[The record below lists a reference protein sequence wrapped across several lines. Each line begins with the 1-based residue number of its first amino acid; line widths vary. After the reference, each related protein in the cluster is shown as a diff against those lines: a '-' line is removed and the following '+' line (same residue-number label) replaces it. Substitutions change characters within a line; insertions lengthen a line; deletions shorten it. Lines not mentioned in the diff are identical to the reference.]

1 MSVQDNV
8 LGAMDIIA
16 SSMVSNLKLD
26 KTVQAVIQEVVNMTT
41 GEYRVEYNGN
51 VVTAFALNIDDTYSV
66 NEKVFLKI
74 PENDMNNKKFIEGR
88 ASSSSLSDL
97 QQTELSN
104 SISKEGPSWELIYPT
119 LDLNN
124 TEQKY
129 CIQAGASQ
137 NEEYYSRVIW
147 DRDINSSENIELS
160 DEIFLTYSQ
169 NYDKIYV
176 GADFQTTFV
185 DSDLVGQGNYGLI
198 FSFTARQ
205 QSEDTENEFTED
217 QIVSYRL
224 DINSFTG
231 NPYAYTVFSPQETIL
246 DLKSN
251 YLLKLNS
258 IVFFQEN
265 FTGKDSVNV
274 PNICVRNIRMQF
286 ARVEDLSNTLYY
298 LKILTPD
305 GTNLMND
312 NDEVT
317 LMANFL
323 YKGQNILSENTCKC
337 DWYIRDPAVV
347 VGTEE
352 YEKET
357 GPGWRHLESN
367 SLFGQYIVS
376 GSDVLFVN
384 KYMCKITYNEDM
396 VMQETVDIRKYNSPY
411 NLMLEQ
417 TMDGKE
423 AVLSIVDLNQ
433 SGNTFIGDW
442 YYEYGDG
449 TFTEVL
455 DGQDVSSILINRYLT
470 YATVNFYCQVK
481 LNDQNICILEKTITS
496 SNVDSELA
504 IEYEGQDVFNYDA
517 NGDMP
522 IENAEKDQTLYPKLS
537 WRDGFAST
545 YRIQWQ
551 IGGMIFN
558 TTEQQNPPESMM
570 ENVWVDNNG
579 VLHFKIK
586 QKYNQFYTNN
596 TLTLTIITVDNKTF
610 EFDKEIVF
618 VKTGDQGTNGTKY
631 ISAVRVVDEN
641 LDKIAGFNP
650 LVSGG
655 YLRLRNF
662 IYKDGDLI
670 NNSEDYDITY
680 EWTSDGAKIENADE
694 VVVDDTQVTVNTY
707 SEDTVTKTFNIQP
720 PAGNTETVTISLN
733 NINLDSFKDK
743 LIIKCKTTVTTRV
756 LSADQKREKV
766 ILYYNFPVPI
776 ITSGNTNHKFDVNIP
791 QYIKYDSNG
800 QNAQYLDESISISI
814 DGTDYSTGLTSG
826 APSVLQIKDVKL
838 EDGTS
843 IRQLIPAGTFD
854 YNNNGNAWLD
864 FTGGGITMI
873 YPIMMYLNTYG
884 NEAINGWDGTNIAIY
899 NANEKNAGYI
909 LAPQIGAG
917 TKDSEGKF
925 TGVVMGMDTSQKTEG
940 LYGYRDGVNTFGVKA
955 DGRMYLGKTTETG
968 RIEFNG
974 NSGRIWGGGGGGKA
988 TGMTIQLTNYVDSD
1002 GDPIND
1008 GEERNQVKAIQIG
1021 DDKFYVTY
1029 DGHMSSVY
1037 GDIGGWTVNEWGI
1050 FSPDTRMDEDTG
1062 TVTTE
1067 GDIMLWSKRPGKEEE
1082 GSAIIQAIQ
1091 AEIGGWIIKPS
1102 GIYSPDTVFGSEA
1115 DNKDSTS
1122 VKVEDIYKSDNII
1135 QTPGNIMLISDDGAE
1150 NGKNKGYASIG
1161 GWIIKENMITSQV
1174 QYTVDNWNSQDIKR
1188 GAVNT
1193 RLNAKDG
1200 IISTSYFRVY
1210 APDRGA
1216 NPEVGNGQEVGHMGF
1231 ITGTTTGEDVSVN
1244 LGIQTTTE
1252 DKNASIVLEANN
1264 TITGRAGNGIF
1275 IGTASNYATFQ
1286 SLKGNVNINAP
1297 FGMFRTNAYRT
1308 QINGIEQW
1316 SSGDNFDPDKSPTI
1330 VSQINI
1336 SRDKSIQL
1344 RAGIDN
1350 PNNAAA
1356 CFIELT
1362 REGTIRFHT
1371 ESAEQQHGIYAR
1383 FA

>member
-26 KTVQAVIQEVVNMTT
+26 KTVQAVVQEVVNMTT

-51 VVTAFALNIDDTYSV
+51 VVTAFALNTDDTYSV

-104 SISKEGPSWELIYPT
+104 TISKEGPSWELIYPT

-124 TEQKY
+124 SEQKY
-129 CIQAGASQ
+129 CIQAGALPE
-137 NEEYYSRVIW
+137 EEYYSYTIW
-147 DRDINSSENIELS
+147 DREVNASENMELS

-265 FTGKDSVNV
+265 FTGKDSVDV

-317 LMANFL
+317 LVANFL

-376 GSDVLFVN
+376 GGDVLFVN
-384 KYMCKITYNEDM
+384 KYMCKITYNEGTI
-396 VMQETVDIRKYNSPY
+396 MQETVDIRKYNSPY

-423 AVLSIVDLNQ
+423 AVLSIVDLNK
-433 SGNTFIGDW
+433 SGNTFVGDW

-522 IENAEKDQTLYPKLS
+522 IENAERDQTLYPKLS

-610 EFDKEIVF
+610 EFEKEIVF

-631 ISAVRVVDEN
+631 ISAVRVVDDN

-662 IYKDGDLI
+662 IYRDGDLI
-670 NNSEDYDITY
+670 NNSKEYDIKY
-680 EWTSDGAKIENADE
+680 EWTSDGVKIENADE
-694 VVVDDTQVTVNTY
+694 VVVDNTQITVNTY

-720 PAGNTETVTISLN
+720 PTGDTETVTISLN
-733 NINLDSFKDK
+733 NINLNSFKDK
-743 LIIKCKTTVTTRV
+743 LIVKCKTTVTTKV
-756 LSADQKREKV
+756 LKADQEREKV

-776 ITSGNTNHKFDVNIP
+776 VTSGDINHEFDVNIP

-814 DGTDYSTGLTSG
+814 DGTDCSAGLTSG
-826 APSVLQIKDVKL
+826 NQSVLQIKDVTL

-843 IRQLIPAGTFD
+843 IRQLIPASTFN

-899 NANEKNAGYI
+899 DANEKNAGYI
-909 LAPQIGAG
+909 LAPQVGAG
-917 TKDSEGKF
+917 TKNAEGQF
-925 TGVVMGMDTSQKTEG
+925 TGVVMGMDTSQKMEG
-940 LYGYRDGVNTFGVKA
+940 LYGYQDGVNTFGIKT
-955 DGRMYLGKTTETG
+955 DGKMYLGRTTETG

-988 TGMTIQLTNYVDSD
+988 TGMTIQLTNYVNSS

-1008 GEERNQVKAIQIG
+1008 EEERNQVKAIQIG

-1050 FSPDTRMDEDTG
+1050 FSPDTKIDEDSG
-1062 TVTTE
+1062 KVTTE
-1067 GDIMLWSKRPGKEEE
+1067 GDIMLWSKRPGQDESN
-1082 GSAIIQAIQ
+1082 SAIIQATQ
-1091 AEIGGWIIKPS
+1091 AKIGGWIIKPS
-1102 GIYSPDTVFGSEA
+1102 GIYSPDRVFGPDA
-1115 DNKDSTS
+1115 DDNNKTELPVS
-1122 VKVEDIYKSDNII
+1122 DIYTQDDIVK
-1135 QTPGNIMLISDDGAE
+1135 TPGNIMLISDDGAQDHR
-1150 NGKNKGYASIG
+1150 GYASIG
-1161 GWIIKENMITSQV
+1161 GWIIKQDTITSQV
-1174 QYTVDNWNSQDIKR
+1174 QYTHPDSWSNSNPEL
-1188 GAVNT
+1188 GMANT
-1193 RLNAKDG
+1193 RLIADTG
-1200 IISTSYFRVY
+1200 IIHTSYFTVVSPNPQN
-1210 APDRGA
+1210 PD
-1216 NPEVGNGQEVGHMGF
+1216 GNNIGRMGF
-1231 ITGTTTGEDVSVN
+1231 ITGAAEDPEGNIVATVN
-1244 LGIQTTTE
+1244 LGIQT
-1252 DKNASIVLEANN
+1252 DKNNTNGSIIMDANN
-1264 TITGRAGNGIF
+1264 TFTVNSGNGIAMN
-1275 IGTASNYATFQ
+1275 TSNYARINTTG
-1286 SLKGNVNINAP
+1286 STTISSSGNVEI
-1297 FGMFRTNAYRT
+1297 TT
-1308 QINGIEQW
+1308 ENGVMRI
-1316 SSGDNFDPDKSPTI
+1316 SRSKGTTD
-1330 VSQINI
+1330 VSQHIALYLSTDNI
-1336 SRDKSIQL
+1336 QIKAGTTSLALYESGEVQL
-1344 RAGIDN
+1344 YNGNN
-1350 PNNAAA
+1350 PEA
-1356 CFIELT
+1356 
-1362 REGTIRFHT
+1362 
-1371 ESAEQQHGIYAR
+1371 QHGIYAR

>member
-26 KTVQAVIQEVVNMTT
+26 KTVQAVVQEVVNMTT

-51 VVTAFALNIDDTYSV
+51 VVTAFALNTDDTYSV

-129 CIQAGASQ
+129 CIQAGATQ
-137 NEEYYSRVIW
+137 DEEYYSRVIW

-265 FTGKDSVNV
+265 FTGKDSVDV

-337 DWYIRDPAVV
+337 DWYVRDPAVV

-367 SLFGQYIVS
+367 GLFGQYIVS

-384 KYMCKITYNEDM
+384 KYMCKIIYNEDM

-433 SGNTFIGDW
+433 SGNTFVGDW

-537 WRDGFAST
+537 WKDGFAST

-596 TLTLTIITVDNKTF
+596 TLTLSIITVDNKTF
-610 EFDKEIVF
+610 EFEKEIVF

-670 NNSEDYDITY
+670 NNSKDYDIVY
-680 EWTSDGAKIENADE
+680 EWTSDGAKIENANE
-694 VVVDDTQVTVNTY
+694 VVVDDTQINVKTY

-733 NINLDSFKDK
+733 NINLNSFKDK
-743 LIIKCKTTVTTRV
+743 LIVKCKTTVTTKA
-756 LSADQKREKV
+756 LNGADQKREKV

-776 ITSGNTNHKFDVNIP
+776 ITSGDINHEFDVNIP

-826 APSVLQIKDVKL
+826 NQSVLQIKDAKL

-899 NANEKNAGYI
+899 DANDKKAGYI
-909 LAPQIGAG
+909 LAPQVGAG
-917 TKDSEGKF
+917 TKNAEGQF

-940 LYGYRDGVNTFGVKA
+940 LYGYQKGVNTFGIKA
-955 DGRMYLGKTTETG
+955 DGKMYLGRTIETG
-968 RIEFNG
+968 RIDFNG
-974 NSGRIWGGGGGGKA
+974 DSGQIWGGGGGGHP
-988 TGMTIQLTNYVDSD
+988 TGMTIQLTNYVDDS
-1002 GDPIND
+1002 GDPIED
-1008 GEERNQVKAIQIG
+1008 QKTRNEVKAIHIG
-1021 DDKFYVTY
+1021 DEKFYVTY

-1037 GDIGGWTVNEWGI
+1037 GDIGGWTINEWGI
-1050 FSPDTRMDEDTG
+1050 FSPDTRMDENSG
-1062 TVTTE
+1062 KVTTE

-1102 GIYSPDTVFGSEA
+1102 GIYSPDTVFGPEA
-1115 DNKDSTS
+1115 DDKDSTS
-1122 VKVEDIYKSDNII
+1122 VKVEEIYDSDNII
-1135 QTPGNIMLISDDGAE
+1135 KIPGNIMLISDDGAQDHR
-1150 NGKNKGYASIG
+1150 GYASIG
-1161 GWIIKENMITSQV
+1161 GWIIKKDTITSQV
-1174 QYTVDNWNSQDIKR
+1174 QYTHPDNWSNSDPEL
-1188 GAVNT
+1188 GMANT
-1193 RLNAKDG
+1193 RLVADTG
-1200 IISTSYFRVY
+1200 IIHTSYFTVVSPNPQN
-1210 APDRGA
+1210 PD
-1216 NPEVGNGQEVGHMGF
+1216 GNNIGRMGF
-1231 ITGTTTGEDVSVN
+1231 ITGAAEDPEGNIVPTVN
-1244 LGIQTTTE
+1244 LGIQT
-1252 DKNASIVLEANN
+1252 DKNNTNGSIIMDANN
-1264 TITGRAGNGIF
+1264 TFTVNSDNGIAMN
-1275 IGTASNYATFQ
+1275 TSNYARITTTG
-1286 SLKGNVNINAP
+1286 STTISSTGSTTISSTGDVGISTENGVMRISRSKGS
-1297 FGMFRTNAYRT
+1297 T
-1308 QINGIEQW
+1308 
-1316 SSGDNFDPDKSPTI
+1316 D
-1330 VSQINI
+1330 VSQHIALYLSTDNI
-1336 SRDKSIQL
+1336 QIKAGTTSLALYENGEVQL
-1344 RAGIDN
+1344 NNGNN
-1350 PNNAAA
+1350 PEA
-1356 CFIELT
+1356 
-1362 REGTIRFHT
+1362 
-1371 ESAEQQHGIYAR
+1371 QHGIYAR

>member
-51 VVTAFALNIDDTYSV
+51 VVTAFALNTDDTYSV

-137 NEEYYSRVIW
+137 DEEYYSRVIW

-265 FTGKDSVNV
+265 FTGKDSVDV

-312 NDEVT
+312 NDEIT

-396 VMQETVDIRKYNSPY
+396 IMQETVDIRKYNSPY

-433 SGNTFIGDW
+433 SGNTFVGDW

-455 DGQDVSSILINRYLT
+455 DGQNVSSILINRYLT

-596 TLTLTIITVDNKTF
+596 TLTLSIITVDNKTF
-610 EFDKEIVF
+610 EFEKEIVF

-670 NNSEDYDITY
+670 NNSKDYDIVY
-680 EWTSDGAKIENADE
+680 EWTSDGAKIENANE
-694 VVVDDTQVTVNTY
+694 VVVDDTQINVKTY
-707 SEDTVTKTFNIQP
+707 SEDIVTKTFNIQP

-733 NINLDSFKDK
+733 NINLNSFKDK
-743 LIIKCKTTVTTRV
+743 LIVKCKTTVTTKA
-756 LSADQKREKV
+756 LNGADQKREKV

-776 ITSGNTNHKFDVNIP
+776 ITSGDINHKFDVNIP

-814 DGTDYSTGLTSG
+814 DGTDCSSGLTSG
-826 APSVLQIKDVKL
+826 NQSVLQIKDTKL

-843 IRQLIPAGTFD
+843 VRQLIPAGTFD

-864 FTGGGITMI
+864 FTGGGVTMI

-899 NANEKNAGYI
+899 DANDKKAGYI
-909 LAPQIGAG
+909 LAPQVGAG
-917 TKDSEGKF
+917 TKNAEGQF

-940 LYGYRDGVNTFGVKA
+940 LYGYQKGVNTFGIKA
-955 DGRMYLGKTTETG
+955 DGKMYLGRTIETG
-968 RIEFNG
+968 RIDFNG
-974 NSGRIWGGGGGGKA
+974 DSGQIWGGGGGGHP
-988 TGMTIQLTNYVDSD
+988 TGMTIQLTNYVDDS
-1002 GDPIND
+1002 GDPIED
-1008 GEERNQVKAIQIG
+1008 QKTRNEVKAIHIG
-1021 DDKFYVTY
+1021 DEKFYVTY

-1037 GDIGGWTVNEWGI
+1037 GDIGGWTINEWGI
-1050 FSPDTRMDEDTG
+1050 FSPDTRMDENSG
-1062 TVTTE
+1062 EVTTE

-1102 GIYSPDTVFGSEA
+1102 GIYSPDTVFGPEA
-1115 DNKDSTS
+1115 DDKDKTS
-1122 VKVEDIYKSDNII
+1122 VKVEEIYNSDNII
-1135 QTPGNIMLISDDGAE
+1135 KTPGNIMLISDDGAQDH
-1150 NGKNKGYASIG
+1150 KGYASIG
-1161 GWIIKENMITSQV
+1161 GWIIKQDTITSQV
-1174 QYTVDNWNSQDIKR
+1174 QYTHPDSWSNSDPEL
-1188 GAVNT
+1188 GMANT
-1193 RLNAKDG
+1193 RLIADTG
-1200 IISTSYFRVY
+1200 IIHTSYFTVVSPNPQN
-1210 APDRGA
+1210 PD
-1216 NPEVGNGQEVGHMGF
+1216 GNNIGRMGF
-1231 ITGTTTGEDVSVN
+1231 ITGAAEDPEGSIVPTVN
-1244 LGIQTTTE
+1244 LGIQT
-1252 DKNASIVLEANN
+1252 DKNNTNGSIIMDANN
-1264 TITGRAGNGIF
+1264 TFTVNSDNGIAMN
-1275 IGTASNYATFQ
+1275 TSNYARITTTG
-1286 SLKGNVNINAP
+1286 STTISSTGDVGISTENGVMRISRSKGS
-1297 FGMFRTNAYRT
+1297 T
-1308 QINGIEQW
+1308 
-1316 SSGDNFDPDKSPTI
+1316 D
-1330 VSQINI
+1330 VSQHIALYLSTDNI
-1336 SRDKSIQL
+1336 QIKAGTTSLVLYENGEVQL
-1344 RAGIDN
+1344 HNGNN
-1350 PNNAAA
+1350 PEA
-1356 CFIELT
+1356 
-1362 REGTIRFHT
+1362 
-1371 ESAEQQHGIYAR
+1371 QHGIYAR

>member
-26 KTVQAVIQEVVNMTT
+26 KTVQAVVQEVVNMTT

-51 VVTAFALNIDDTYSV
+51 IVTAFALNTDDTYSV

-88 ASSSSLSDL
+88 ASFSSLSDL

-129 CIQAGASQ
+129 CIQAGATQ
-137 NEEYYSRVIW
+137 EEEYYSRVIW

-231 NPYAYTVFSPQETIL
+231 NPCAYTVFSPQETIL

-265 FTGKDSVNV
+265 FTGKDSVDV

-337 DWYIRDPAVV
+337 DWYVRDPAVV

-433 SGNTFIGDW
+433 SGNTFVGDW

-570 ENVWVDNNG
+570 ENIWVDNNG

-596 TLTLTIITVDNKTF
+596 TLTLSIITVDNKTF

-631 ISAVRVVDEN
+631 ISAVRVVDDN

-662 IYKDGDLI
+662 IYRDGDLI
-670 NNSEDYDITY
+670 NNSEEYDIKY
-680 EWTSDGAKIENADE
+680 EWSSDGAKIENADE
-694 VVVDDTQVTVNTY
+694 VVVDNTQITVNTY
-707 SEDTVTKTFNIQP
+707 SEDTVTNTFNIQP
-720 PAGNTETVTISLN
+720 PGNTDTVTISLN
-733 NINLDSFKDK
+733 NINLNSFKDK
-743 LIIKCKTTVTTRV
+743 LIVKCKTTVTTRV
-756 LSADQKREKV
+756 LSANQEREKV

-776 ITSGNTNHKFDVNIP
+776 IISGDINHEFDVNIP

-826 APSVLQIKDVKL
+826 NQSVLQIKDVTL
-838 EDGTS
+838 EDGTT

-899 NANEKNAGYI
+899 DANDKKAGYI
-909 LAPQIGAG
+909 LAPQVGAG
-917 TKDSEGKF
+917 TKNAEGQF
-925 TGVVMGMDTSQKTEG
+925 TGVVMGMDTSQKMEG
-940 LYGYRDGVNTFGVKA
+940 LYGYQDGVNTFGIKT
-955 DGRMYLGKTTETG
+955 DGKMYLGRTTETG
-968 RIEFNG
+968 RIEFDG
-974 NSGRIWGGGGGGKA
+974 NSGQIWGGGGGGHP
-988 TGMTIQLTNYVDSD
+988 TGMSIQLTNYIDD
-1002 GDPIND
+1002 RGNPIED
-1008 GEERNQVKAIQIG
+1008 QEARNEVKAIHIG
-1021 DDKFYVTY
+1021 DEKFYVTY

-1037 GDIGGWTVNEWGI
+1037 GDIGGWTINEWGI
-1050 FSPDTRMDEDTG
+1050 FSPDTRMDEDSG
-1062 TVTTE
+1062 KVTTE

-1102 GIYSPDTVFGSEA
+1102 GIYSPDTVFGPEA
-1115 DNKDSTS
+1115 DDKDSTS
-1122 VKVEDIYKSDNII
+1122 VKVEEIYDSDNII
-1135 QTPGNIMLISDDGAE
+1135 KTPGNIMLISDDGAQDHR
-1150 NGKNKGYASIG
+1150 GYASIG
-1161 GWIIKENMITSQV
+1161 GWIIKKDTITSQV
-1174 QYTVDNWNSQDIKR
+1174 QYTHPDNWSNSDPEL
-1188 GAVNT
+1188 GMANT
-1193 RLNAKDG
+1193 RLVADTG
-1200 IISTSYFRVY
+1200 IIHTSYFTVVSPNPQN
-1210 APDRGA
+1210 PD
-1216 NPEVGNGQEVGHMGF
+1216 GNNIGRMGF
-1231 ITGTTTGEDVSVN
+1231 ITGAAEDPEGNIVATVN
-1244 LGIQTTTE
+1244 LGIQT
-1252 DKNASIVLEANN
+1252 DKNNTNGSIIMDANN
-1264 TITGRAGNGIF
+1264 TFTVNSDNGIAMN
-1275 IGTASNYATFQ
+1275 TSNYARITTTG
-1286 SLKGNVNINAP
+1286 STTISSTGDVGISTENGVMRISRSKGS
-1297 FGMFRTNAYRT
+1297 T
-1308 QINGIEQW
+1308 
-1316 SSGDNFDPDKSPTI
+1316 D
-1330 VSQINI
+1330 VSQHIALYLSTDNI
-1336 SRDKSIQL
+1336 QIKAGTTSLALYENGEVQL
-1344 RAGIDN
+1344 SNGNN
-1350 PNNAAA
+1350 PEA
-1356 CFIELT
+1356 
-1362 REGTIRFHT
+1362 
-1371 ESAEQQHGIYAR
+1371 QHGIYAR

>member
-16 SSMVSNLKLD
+16 SSLVSNLKLD
-26 KTVQAVIQEVVNMTT
+26 KTVQAVVQEVINMTT

-51 VVTAFALNIDDTYSV
+51 VVTAFALNTDDTYSV

-104 SISKEGPSWELIYPT
+104 TISKEGPSWELIYPT

-129 CIQAGASQ
+129 CIQAGAAQ

-147 DRDINSSENIELS
+147 DRDINSSENMELS

-258 IVFFQEN
+258 IIFFQEN
-265 FTGKDSVNV
+265 FTGKDSVDV
-274 PNICVRNIRMQF
+274 SNICVRNIRMQF

-317 LMANFL
+317 LVANFL

-367 SLFGQYIVS
+367 SLFGQYVVS
-376 GSDVLFVN
+376 GGDVLFVN

-433 SGNTFIGDW
+433 SGNTFVGDW

-551 IGGMIFN
+551 IDGMIFN

-631 ISAVRVVDEN
+631 ISAVRVVDDN

-662 IYKDGDLI
+662 IYRDGDLI
-670 NNSEDYDITY
+670 NNSEEYDIKY
-680 EWTSDGAKIENADE
+680 EWSSDGAKIENADE
-694 VVVDDTQVTVNTY
+694 VVVDNTQITVNTY

-720 PAGNTETVTISLN
+720 PTGNTDTVTISLN
-733 NINLDSFKDK
+733 NINLNSFKDK
-743 LIIKCKTTVTTRV
+743 LIVKCKTTVTTKV
-756 LSADQKREKV
+756 LSADQEREKV
-766 ILYYNFPVPI
+766 ILYYNFPIPI
-776 ITSGNTNHKFDVNIP
+776 ITSGDINHEFDVNIP

-814 DGTDYSTGLTSG
+814 DGTDCSAGLTSG
-826 APSVLQIKDVKL
+826 NQSVLQIKDATL
-838 EDGTS
+838 EDGTT

-899 NANEKNAGYI
+899 DANEKKAGYI

-940 LYGYRDGVNTFGVKA
+940 LYGYKDGVNTFGVKS
-955 DGRMYLGKTTETG
+955 DGEMYLGKTIETG
-968 RIEFNG
+968 RIDFNG

-988 TGMTIQLTNYVDSD
+988 TGMTIQLTNYVDSG

-1008 GEERNQVKAIQIG
+1008 EEERNQVKAIQIG

-1050 FSPDTRMDEDTG
+1050 FSPDTKMDEDSG
-1062 TVTTE
+1062 KVTTE
-1067 GDIMLWSKRPGKEEE
+1067 GDIMFWSKRPGQDESN
-1082 GSAIIQAIQ
+1082 SAIIQATQ
-1091 AEIGGWIIKPS
+1091 AKIGGWIIKPS
-1102 GIYSPDTVFGSEA
+1102 GIYSPDTVFGPDA
-1115 DNKDSTS
+1115 DDNNKTELPVS
-1122 VKVEDIYKSDNII
+1122 DIYTQDDIVK
-1135 QTPGNIMLISDDGAE
+1135 TPGNIMLISDDGAQDHR
-1150 NGKNKGYASIG
+1150 GYASIG
-1161 GWIIKENMITSQV
+1161 GWIIKQDTITSQV
-1174 QYTVDNWNSQDIKR
+1174 QYTHPDSWSNSNPEL
-1188 GAVNT
+1188 GMANT
-1193 RLNAKDG
+1193 RLIADTG
-1200 IISTSYFRVY
+1200 IIHTSYFTVVSPNPQN
-1210 APDRGA
+1210 PD
-1216 NPEVGNGQEVGHMGF
+1216 GNNIGRMGF
-1231 ITGTTTGEDVSVN
+1231 ITGAAEDPEGNIVATVN
-1244 LGIQTTTE
+1244 LGIQT
-1252 DKNASIVLEANN
+1252 DKNNTNGSIIMDANN
-1264 TITGRAGNGIF
+1264 TFTVNSGNGIAMN
-1275 IGTASNYATFQ
+1275 TSNYARINTTG
-1286 SLKGNVNINAP
+1286 STTISSSGNVEI
-1297 FGMFRTNAYRT
+1297 TT
-1308 QINGIEQW
+1308 ENGVMRI
-1316 SSGDNFDPDKSPTI
+1316 SRSKGSTD
-1330 VSQINI
+1330 VSQHIALYLSTDNI
-1336 SRDKSIQL
+1336 QIKAGTTSLALYESGEVQL
-1344 RAGIDN
+1344 YNGNN
-1350 PNNAAA
+1350 PEA
-1356 CFIELT
+1356 
-1362 REGTIRFHT
+1362 
-1371 ESAEQQHGIYAR
+1371 QHGIYAR

>member
-26 KTVQAVIQEVVNMTT
+26 KTVQAVVQEVVNMTT

-51 VVTAFALNIDDTYSV
+51 VVTAFALNTDDTYSV

-376 GSDVLFVN
+376 GGDVLFVN

-417 TMDGKE
+417 TMNGKE
-423 AVLSIVDLNQ
+423 VVLSIVDLNQ
-433 SGNTFIGDW
+433 SGNTFVGDW

-455 DGQDVSSILINRYLT
+455 DGQNVSSILINRYLT

-596 TLTLTIITVDNKTF
+596 TLTLSIITVDNKTF
-610 EFDKEIVF
+610 EFEKEIVF

-670 NNSEDYDITY
+670 NNNKDDYEIVY

-694 VVVDDTQVTVNTY
+694 VVVDDTQIDVKTY

-733 NINLDSFKDK
+733 NINLNSFKDK
-743 LIIKCKTTVTTRV
+743 LIVKCKTTVTTKA

-776 ITSGNTNHKFDVNIP
+776 ITSGDTNHEFDVNIP

-814 DGTDYSTGLTSG
+814 DGTDCSAGLTSG
-826 APSVLQIKDVKL
+826 NRSVLQIKDVKL

-864 FTGGGITMI
+864 FTGGGVTMI

-899 NANEKNAGYI
+899 DANDKKAGYI
-909 LAPQIGAG
+909 LAPQVGAG
-917 TKDSEGKF
+917 TKNAEGQF

-940 LYGYRDGVNTFGVKA
+940 LYGYQKGVNTFGIKS
-955 DGRMYLGKTTETG
+955 DGEMYLGRTTETG

-974 NSGRIWGGGGGGKA
+974 NSGQIWGGGGGGHP
-988 TGMTIQLTNYVDSD
+988 TGMTIQLTNYVDD
-1002 GDPIND
+1002 GGDPIED
-1008 GEERNQVKAIQIG
+1008 QDTRNKVKAIHIG
-1021 DDKFYVTY
+1021 DEKFYVTY

-1037 GDIGGWTVNEWGI
+1037 GDIGGWTINEWGI
-1050 FSPDTRMDEDTG
+1050 FSPDTRMDENSG
-1062 TVTTE
+1062 KVTTE

-1091 AEIGGWIIKPS
+1091 AEIGGWVIKPS
-1102 GIYSPDTVFGSEA
+1102 GIYSPDTVFGPEA
-1115 DNKDSTS
+1115 DDKDSTS
-1122 VKVEDIYKSDNII
+1122 VKVEEIYDSDNII
-1135 QTPGNIMLISDDGAE
+1135 KTPGNIMLISDDGAQDHR
-1150 NGKNKGYASIG
+1150 GYASIG
-1161 GWIIKENMITSQV
+1161 GWIIKKDTITSQV
-1174 QYTVDNWNSQDIKR
+1174 QYTHPDNWSNSDPEL
-1188 GAVNT
+1188 GMANT
-1193 RLNAKDG
+1193 RLVADTG
-1200 IISTSYFRVY
+1200 IIHTSYFTVVSPNPQN
-1210 APDRGA
+1210 PD
-1216 NPEVGNGQEVGHMGF
+1216 GNNIGRMGF
-1231 ITGTTTGEDVSVN
+1231 ITGAAEDPEGNIVPTVN
-1244 LGIQTTTE
+1244 LGIQT
-1252 DKNASIVLEANN
+1252 DKNNTNGSIIMDANN
-1264 TITGRAGNGIF
+1264 TFTVNSDNGIAMN
-1275 IGTASNYATFQ
+1275 TSNYTRINTTG
-1286 SLKGNVNINAP
+1286 STTISSTGDVGISTENGVMRISRSKGS
-1297 FGMFRTNAYRT
+1297 T
-1308 QINGIEQW
+1308 
-1316 SSGDNFDPDKSPTI
+1316 D
-1330 VSQINI
+1330 VSQHIALYLSTDNI
-1336 SRDKSIQL
+1336 QIKAGTTSLALYENGEVQL
-1344 RAGIDN
+1344 NNGNN
-1350 PNNAAA
+1350 PEA
-1356 CFIELT
+1356 
-1362 REGTIRFHT
+1362 
-1371 ESAEQQHGIYAR
+1371 QHGIYAR

>member
-26 KTVQAVIQEVVNMTT
+26 KTVQAIIQEVVNMTT

-51 VVTAFALNIDDTYSV
+51 VVTAFALNTDDTYSV

-104 SISKEGPSWELIYPT
+104 TISKEGPSWELIYPT

-137 NEEYYSRVIW
+137 DEEYYSRVIW

-265 FTGKDSVNV
+265 FTGKDSVDV

-286 ARVEDLSNTLYY
+286 ARIEDLSNTLYY

-305 GTNLMND
+305 GTNLIND

-367 SLFGQYIVS
+367 SLFGQYVVS

-433 SGNTFIGDW
+433 SGNTFVGDW

-449 TFTEVL
+449 TFTDVI
-455 DGQDVSSILINRYLT
+455 DGQNISSILINRYLT

-570 ENVWVDNNG
+570 ENIWVDNNG

-610 EFDKEIVF
+610 EFEKEIVF

-662 IYKDGDLI
+662 IYRDGDLI
-670 NNSEDYDITY
+670 NNSEEYDIKY
-680 EWTSDGAKIENADE
+680 EWSSDGAKIENADE
-694 VVVDDTQVTVNTY
+694 VVVDNTQITVNTY
-707 SEDTVTKTFNIQP
+707 SEDTVTNTFNIQP
-720 PAGNTETVTISLN
+720 PGNTDTVTISLN
-733 NINLDSFKDK
+733 NINLNSFKDK
-743 LIIKCKTTVTTRV
+743 LIVKCKTTVTTRV
-756 LSADQKREKV
+756 LSADQEREKV

-776 ITSGNTNHKFDVNIP
+776 ITSGDINHEFDVNIP

-826 APSVLQIKDVKL
+826 NQSVLQIKDVTL
-838 EDGTS
+838 EDGTT

-864 FTGGGITMI
+864 FTGGGIIMI

-899 NANEKNAGYI
+899 DANDKKAGYI
-909 LAPQIGAG
+909 LAPQVGAG
-917 TKDSEGKF
+917 TKNAQGQF
-925 TGVVMGMDTSQKTEG
+925 TGVVMGMDTSQKMEG
-940 LYGYRDGVNTFGVKA
+940 LYGYQDGVNTFGIKT
-955 DGRMYLGKTTETG
+955 DGKMYLGRTTETG
-968 RIEFNG
+968 RIEFDG
-974 NSGRIWGGGGGGKA
+974 NSGQIWGGGGGGHP
-988 TGMTIQLTNYVDSD
+988 TGMSIQLTNYIDD
-1002 GDPIND
+1002 RGNPIED
-1008 GEERNQVKAIQIG
+1008 QEARNEVKAIHIG
-1021 DDKFYVTY
+1021 DEKFYVTY

-1037 GDIGGWTVNEWGI
+1037 GDIGGWTINEWCI
-1050 FSPDTRMDEDTG
+1050 FSPDTRMDEDSG
-1062 TVTTE
+1062 KVTTE

-1115 DNKDSTS
+1115 DDKDSTS
-1122 VKVEDIYKSDNII
+1122 VKVEEIYNSDNII
-1135 QTPGNIMLISDDGAE
+1135 KTPGNIMLISDDGAQDHR
-1150 NGKNKGYASIG
+1150 GYASIG
-1161 GWIIKENMITSQV
+1161 GWIIKKDTITSQV
-1174 QYTVDNWNSQDIKR
+1174 QYIHPDSWSNSDPEL
-1188 GAVNT
+1188 GMANT
-1193 RLNAKDG
+1193 RLVADTG
-1200 IISTSYFRVY
+1200 IIHTSYFTVVSPNPQN
-1210 APDRGA
+1210 PD
-1216 NPEVGNGQEVGHMGF
+1216 GNNIGRMGF
-1231 ITGTTTGEDVSVN
+1231 ITGAAKDPEGNIVATVN
-1244 LGIQTTTE
+1244 LGIQT
-1252 DKNASIVLEANN
+1252 DKNNTNGSIIMDANN
-1264 TITGRAGNGIF
+1264 TFTVNSDNGIAMN
-1275 IGTASNYATFQ
+1275 TSNYARITTTGSTTISSTGDFGI
-1286 SLKGNVNINAP
+1286 STENGVIRISRSKGSA
-1297 FGMFRTNAYRT
+1297 
-1308 QINGIEQW
+1308 
-1316 SSGDNFDPDKSPTI
+1316 D
-1330 VSQINI
+1330 VSQHIALYLSTDNI
-1336 SRDKSIQL
+1336 QIKAGTTSLALYENGEVQL
-1344 RAGIDN
+1344 SNGNN
-1350 PNNAAA
+1350 PEA
-1356 CFIELT
+1356 
-1362 REGTIRFHT
+1362 
-1371 ESAEQQHGIYAR
+1371 QHGIYAR

>member
-26 KTVQAVIQEVVNMTT
+26 KTVQAVVQEVVNMTT

-51 VVTAFALNIDDTYSV
+51 VVTAFALNTDDTYSV

-104 SISKEGPSWELIYPT
+104 TISKEGPSWELIYPT

-124 TEQKY
+124 SEQKY
-129 CIQAGASQ
+129 CIQAGALPE
-137 NEEYYSRVIW
+137 EEYYSYTIW
-147 DRDINSSENIELS
+147 DREVNASENMELS

-265 FTGKDSVNV
+265 FTGKDSVDV

-317 LMANFL
+317 LVANFL

-376 GSDVLFVN
+376 GGDVLFVN
-384 KYMCKITYNEDM
+384 KYMCKITYNEDTI
-396 VMQETVDIRKYNSPY
+396 MQETVDIRKYNSPY

-423 AVLSIVDLNQ
+423 AVLSIVDLNK
-433 SGNTFIGDW
+433 SGNTFVGDW

-522 IENAEKDQTLYPKLS
+522 IENAERDQTLYPKLS

-610 EFDKEIVF
+610 EFEKEIVF

-631 ISAVRVVDEN
+631 ISAVRVVDDN

-662 IYKDGDLI
+662 IYRDGDLI
-670 NNSEDYDITY
+670 NNSKEYDIKY
-680 EWTSDGAKIENADE
+680 EWTSDGVKIENADE
-694 VVVDDTQVTVNTY
+694 VVVDNTQITVNTY

-720 PAGNTETVTISLN
+720 PTGDTETVTISLN
-733 NINLDSFKDK
+733 NINLNSFKDK
-743 LIIKCKTTVTTRV
+743 LIVKCKTTVTTKV
-756 LSADQKREKV
+756 LKADQEREKV

-776 ITSGNTNHKFDVNIP
+776 VTSGDINHEFDVNIP

-814 DGTDYSTGLTSG
+814 DGTDCSAGLTSG
-826 APSVLQIKDVKL
+826 NQSVLQIKDVTL

-843 IRQLIPAGTFD
+843 IRQLIPASTFN

-899 NANEKNAGYI
+899 DANERNAGYI
-909 LAPQIGAG
+909 LAPQVGAG
-917 TKDSEGKF
+917 TKNAEGQF
-925 TGVVMGMDTSQKTEG
+925 TGVVMGMDTSQKMEG
-940 LYGYRDGVNTFGVKA
+940 LYGYQDGVNTFGIKT
-955 DGRMYLGKTTETG
+955 DGKMYLGRTTETG

-988 TGMTIQLTNYVDSD
+988 TGMTIQLTNYVNSS

-1008 GEERNQVKAIQIG
+1008 EEERNQVKAIQIG

-1050 FSPDTRMDEDTG
+1050 FSPDTKIDEDSG
-1062 TVTTE
+1062 KVTTE
-1067 GDIMLWSKRPGKEEE
+1067 GDIMLWSKRPGQDESN
-1082 GSAIIQAIQ
+1082 SAIIQATQ
-1091 AEIGGWIIKPS
+1091 AKIGGWIIKPS
-1102 GIYSPDTVFGSEA
+1102 GIYSPDTVFGPDA
-1115 DNKDSTS
+1115 DDNNKTELPVS
-1122 VKVEDIYKSDNII
+1122 DIYTQDDIVK
-1135 QTPGNIMLISDDGAE
+1135 TPGNIMLISDDGAQDHR
-1150 NGKNKGYASIG
+1150 GYASIG
-1161 GWIIKENMITSQV
+1161 GWIIKQDTITSQV
-1174 QYTVDNWNSQDIKR
+1174 QYTHPDSWSNSNPEL
-1188 GAVNT
+1188 GMANT
-1193 RLNAKDG
+1193 RLIADTG
-1200 IISTSYFRVY
+1200 IIHTSYFTVVSPNPQN
-1210 APDRGA
+1210 PD
-1216 NPEVGNGQEVGHMGF
+1216 GNNIGRMGF
-1231 ITGTTTGEDVSVN
+1231 ITGAAEDPEGNIVATVN
-1244 LGIQTTTE
+1244 LGIQT
-1252 DKNASIVLEANN
+1252 DKNNTNGSIIMDANN
-1264 TITGRAGNGIF
+1264 TFTVNSGNGIAMN
-1275 IGTASNYATFQ
+1275 TSNYARINTTG
-1286 SLKGNVNINAP
+1286 STTISSSGNVEI
-1297 FGMFRTNAYRT
+1297 TT
-1308 QINGIEQW
+1308 ENGVMRI
-1316 SSGDNFDPDKSPTI
+1316 SRSKGTTD
-1330 VSQINI
+1330 VSQHIALYLSTDNI
-1336 SRDKSIQL
+1336 QIKAGTTSLALYESGEVQL
-1344 RAGIDN
+1344 YNGNN
-1350 PNNAAA
+1350 PEA
-1356 CFIELT
+1356 
-1362 REGTIRFHT
+1362 
-1371 ESAEQQHGIYAR
+1371 QHGIYAR

>member
-26 KTVQAVIQEVVNMTT
+26 KTVQAVVQEVVNMTT

-51 VVTAFALNIDDTYSV
+51 VVTAFALNTDDTYSV

-376 GSDVLFVN
+376 GGDVLFVN

-417 TMDGKE
+417 TMNGKE
-423 AVLSIVDLNQ
+423 VVLSIVDLNQ
-433 SGNTFIGDW
+433 SGNTFVGDW

-455 DGQDVSSILINRYLT
+455 DGQNVSSILINRYLT

-596 TLTLTIITVDNKTF
+596 TLTLSIITVDNKTF
-610 EFDKEIVF
+610 EFEKEIVF

-670 NNSEDYDITY
+670 NNNKDDYEIVY

-694 VVVDDTQVTVNTY
+694 VVVDDTQIDVKTY

-733 NINLDSFKDK
+733 NINLNSFKDK
-743 LIIKCKTTVTTRV
+743 LIVKCKTTVTTKA

-776 ITSGNTNHKFDVNIP
+776 ITSGDTNHEFDVNIP

-814 DGTDYSTGLTSG
+814 DGTDCSAGLTSG
-826 APSVLQIKDVKL
+826 NRSVLQIKDVKL

-864 FTGGGITMI
+864 FTGGGVTMI

-899 NANEKNAGYI
+899 DANDKKAGYI
-909 LAPQIGAG
+909 LAPQVGAG
-917 TKDSEGKF
+917 TKNAEGQF

-940 LYGYRDGVNTFGVKA
+940 LYGYQKGVNTFGIKS
-955 DGRMYLGKTTETG
+955 DGEMYLGRTTETG

-974 NSGRIWGGGGGGKA
+974 NSGQIWGGGGGGHP
-988 TGMTIQLTNYVDSD
+988 TGMTIQLTNYVDD
-1002 GDPIND
+1002 GGDPIED
-1008 GEERNQVKAIQIG
+1008 QDTRNKVKAIHIG
-1021 DDKFYVTY
+1021 DEKFYVTY

-1037 GDIGGWTVNEWGI
+1037 GDIGGWTINEWGI
-1050 FSPDTRMDEDTG
+1050 FSPDTRMDENSG
-1062 TVTTE
+1062 KVTTE

-1102 GIYSPDTVFGSEA
+1102 GIYSPDTVFGPEA
-1115 DNKDSTS
+1115 DDKDSTS
-1122 VKVEDIYKSDNII
+1122 VKVEEIYDSDNII
-1135 QTPGNIMLISDDGAE
+1135 KTPGNIMLISDDGAQDHR
-1150 NGKNKGYASIG
+1150 GYASIG
-1161 GWIIKENMITSQV
+1161 GWIIKKDTITSQV
-1174 QYTVDNWNSQDIKR
+1174 QYTHPDNWSNSDPEL
-1188 GAVNT
+1188 GMANT
-1193 RLNAKDG
+1193 RLVADTG
-1200 IISTSYFRVY
+1200 IIHTSYFTVVSPNPQN
-1210 APDRGA
+1210 PD
-1216 NPEVGNGQEVGHMGF
+1216 GNNIGRMGF
-1231 ITGTTTGEDVSVN
+1231 ITGAAEDPEGNIVPTVN
-1244 LGIQTTTE
+1244 LGIQT
-1252 DKNASIVLEANN
+1252 DKNNTNGSIIMDANN
-1264 TITGRAGNGIF
+1264 TFTVNSDNGIAMN
-1275 IGTASNYATFQ
+1275 TSNYTRINTTG
-1286 SLKGNVNINAP
+1286 STTISSTGDVGISTENGVMRISRSKGS
-1297 FGMFRTNAYRT
+1297 T
-1308 QINGIEQW
+1308 
-1316 SSGDNFDPDKSPTI
+1316 D
-1330 VSQINI
+1330 VSQHIALYLSTDNI
-1336 SRDKSIQL
+1336 QIKAGTTSLALYENGEVQL
-1344 RAGIDN
+1344 NNGNN
-1350 PNNAAA
+1350 PEA
-1356 CFIELT
+1356 
-1362 REGTIRFHT
+1362 
-1371 ESAEQQHGIYAR
+1371 QHGIYAR

>member
-26 KTVQAVIQEVVNMTT
+26 KTVQAVVQEVVNMTT

-51 VVTAFALNIDDTYSV
+51 VVTAFALNTDDTYSV

-129 CIQAGASQ
+129 CIQAGATQ
-137 NEEYYSRVIW
+137 DEEYYSRVIW

-176 GADFQTTFV
+176 GADFQTTFI

-376 GSDVLFVN
+376 GGDVLFVN

-417 TMDGKE
+417 TMNGKE
-423 AVLSIVDLNQ
+423 VVLSIVDLNQ
-433 SGNTFIGDW
+433 SGNTFVGDW

-455 DGQDVSSILINRYLT
+455 DGQNVSSILINRYLT

-596 TLTLTIITVDNKTF
+596 TLTLSIITVDNKTF
-610 EFDKEIVF
+610 EFEKEIVF

-670 NNSEDYDITY
+670 NNNKDDYEIVY

-694 VVVDDTQVTVNTY
+694 VVVDDTQIDVKTY

-733 NINLDSFKDK
+733 NINLNSFKDK
-743 LIIKCKTTVTTRV
+743 LIVKCKTTVTTKA
-756 LSADQKREKV
+756 LNGADQKREKV

-776 ITSGNTNHKFDVNIP
+776 ITSGDINHKFDVNIP

-814 DGTDYSTGLTSG
+814 DGADCSAGLTSG
-826 APSVLQIKDVKL
+826 NRSVLQIKDAKL

-899 NANEKNAGYI
+899 DANDKKAGYI
-909 LAPQIGAG
+909 LAPQVGAG
-917 TKDSEGKF
+917 TKNAEGQF

-940 LYGYRDGVNTFGVKA
+940 LYGYQKGVNTFGIKA
-955 DGRMYLGKTTETG
+955 DGKMYLGRTIETG
-968 RIEFNG
+968 RIDFNG
-974 NSGRIWGGGGGGKA
+974 DSGQIWGGGGGGHP
-988 TGMTIQLTNYVDSD
+988 TGMTIQLTNYVDD
-1002 GDPIND
+1002 GGDPIED
-1008 GEERNQVKAIQIG
+1008 QDTRNKVKAIHIG
-1021 DDKFYVTY
+1021 DEKFYVTY

-1037 GDIGGWTVNEWGI
+1037 GDIGGWTINEWGI
-1050 FSPDTRMDEDTG
+1050 FSPDTRMDENSG
-1062 TVTTE
+1062 EVTTE

-1102 GIYSPDTVFGSEA
+1102 GIYSPDTVFGPEA
-1115 DNKDSTS
+1115 DDKDSTS
-1122 VKVEDIYKSDNII
+1122 VKVEEIYDSDNII
-1135 QTPGNIMLISDDGAE
+1135 KTPGNIMLISDDGAQDHR
-1150 NGKNKGYASIG
+1150 GYASIG
-1161 GWIIKENMITSQV
+1161 GWIIKKDTITSQV
-1174 QYTVDNWNSQDIKR
+1174 QYTHPDNWSNSDPEL
-1188 GAVNT
+1188 GMANT
-1193 RLNAKDG
+1193 RLVADTG
-1200 IISTSYFRVY
+1200 IIHTSYFTVVSPNPQN
-1210 APDRGA
+1210 PD
-1216 NPEVGNGQEVGHMGF
+1216 GNNIGRMGF
-1231 ITGTTTGEDVSVN
+1231 ITGAAEDPEGNIVPTVN
-1244 LGIQTTTE
+1244 LGIQT
-1252 DKNASIVLEANN
+1252 DKNNTNGSIIMDANN
-1264 TITGRAGNGIF
+1264 TFTVNSDNGIAMN
-1275 IGTASNYATFQ
+1275 TSNYTRINTTG
-1286 SLKGNVNINAP
+1286 STTISSTGDVGISTENGVMRISRSKGS
-1297 FGMFRTNAYRT
+1297 T
-1308 QINGIEQW
+1308 
-1316 SSGDNFDPDKSPTI
+1316 D
-1330 VSQINI
+1330 VSQHIALYLSTDNI
-1336 SRDKSIQL
+1336 QIKAGTTSLALYENGEVQL
-1344 RAGIDN
+1344 NNGNN
-1350 PNNAAA
+1350 PEA
-1356 CFIELT
+1356 
-1362 REGTIRFHT
+1362 
-1371 ESAEQQHGIYAR
+1371 QHGIYAR

>member
-26 KTVQAVIQEVVNMTT
+26 KTVQAVVQEVVNMTT

-51 VVTAFALNIDDTYSV
+51 VVTAFALNTDDTYSV

-137 NEEYYSRVIW
+137 DEEYYSRVIW
-147 DRDINSSENIELS
+147 DRDINGSENIELS

-176 GADFQTTFV
+176 GADFQTTLV

-265 FTGKDSVNV
+265 FTGKDSVDV

-337 DWYIRDPAVV
+337 DWYVRDPAVV

-367 SLFGQYIVS
+367 SLFGQYVVS

-433 SGNTFIGDW
+433 SGNTFVGDW

-537 WRDGFAST
+537 WKDGFAST

-558 TTEQQNPPESMM
+558 TTKQQNPPESMM

-610 EFDKEIVF
+610 EFEKEIVF

-650 LVSGG
+650 LVSDG

-670 NNSEDYDITY
+670 NNSEEYEIVY

-694 VVVDDTQVTVNTY
+694 VVVDNTQVTVNTY
-707 SEDTVTKTFNIQP
+707 SEDTVTNTFNIQP
-720 PAGNTETVTISLN
+720 PTGNTDTVTISLN

-743 LIIKCKTTVTTRV
+743 LIIKCKTTVTTKV

-776 ITSGNTNHKFDVNIP
+776 ITSGDTNHEFDVNIP

-814 DGTDYSTGLTSG
+814 DGTDYSTGLTSET
-826 APSVLQIKDVKL
+826 PSVLYIKDVTL
-838 EDGTS
+838 EDGTK
-843 IRQLIPAGTFD
+843 IRQLIPSGTFD
-854 YNNNGNAWLD
+854 YNNNGNAWLS

-909 LAPQIGAG
+909 LAPQVGAG
-917 TKDSEGKF
+917 TKNAEGQF
-925 TGVVMGMDTSQKTEG
+925 TGVVMGMDTSQKMEG
-940 LYGYRDGVNTFGVKA
+940 LYGYQDGVNTFGVKS
-955 DGRMYLGKTTETG
+955 DGTMYLGKTIETG
-968 RIEFNG
+968 RIDFDG

-988 TGMTIQLTNYVDSD
+988 TGMTIQLTNYVDD
-1002 GDPIND
+1002 GGDPIND
-1008 GEERNQVKAIQIG
+1008 EEERNQVKAIQIG

-1050 FSPDTRMDEDTG
+1050 FSPDANIDENTG
-1062 TVTTE
+1062 EIKTE
-1067 GDIMLWSKRPGKEEE
+1067 GDIMLWSKRPGQDESN
-1082 GSAIIQAIQ
+1082 SAIIQATQ
-1091 AEIGGWIIKPS
+1091 AKIGGWIIKPS
-1102 GIYSPDTVFGSEA
+1102 GIYSPDTVFGPDA
-1115 DNKDSTS
+1115 DDNNKTELPVS
-1122 VKVEDIYKSDNII
+1122 DIYTQDDIVK
-1135 QTPGNIMLISDDGAE
+1135 TPGNIMLISDDGAQDHR
-1150 NGKNKGYASIG
+1150 GYASIG
-1161 GWIIKENMITSQV
+1161 GWIIKQDTITSQV
-1174 QYTVDNWNSQDIKR
+1174 QYTHPDSWSNNNPEL
-1188 GAVNT
+1188 GMANT
-1193 RLNAKDG
+1193 RLIADTG
-1200 IISTSYFRVY
+1200 IIHTSYFTVVSPNPQN
-1210 APDRGA
+1210 PD
-1216 NPEVGNGQEVGHMGF
+1216 GNNIGRMGF
-1231 ITGTTTGEDVSVN
+1231 ITGAAEDPEGNIVATVN
-1244 LGIQTTTE
+1244 LGIQTDQNNT
-1252 DKNASIVLEANN
+1252 NGSIIMDANN
-1264 TITGRAGNGIF
+1264 TFTVNSGNGIAMN
-1275 IGTASNYATFQ
+1275 TSNYARINTTG
-1286 SLKGNVNINAP
+1286 STTISSSGNVEI
-1297 FGMFRTNAYRT
+1297 TT
-1308 QINGIEQW
+1308 ENGVMRI
-1316 SSGDNFDPDKSPTI
+1316 SRSKGSTD
-1330 VSQINI
+1330 VSQHIALYLSTDNI
-1336 SRDKSIQL
+1336 QIKAGTTSLALYESGEVQL
-1344 RAGIDN
+1344 YNGNN
-1350 PNNAAA
+1350 PEA
-1356 CFIELT
+1356 
-1362 REGTIRFHT
+1362 
-1371 ESAEQQHGIYAR
+1371 QHGIYAR

>member
-26 KTVQAVIQEVVNMTT
+26 KTVQAVVQEVVNMTT

-51 VVTAFALNIDDTYSV
+51 VVTAFALNTDDTYSV

-129 CIQAGASQ
+129 CIQAGATQ
-137 NEEYYSRVIW
+137 DEEYYSRVIW

-176 GADFQTTFV
+176 GADFQTTFI

-376 GSDVLFVN
+376 GGDVLFVN

-417 TMDGKE
+417 TMNGKE
-423 AVLSIVDLNQ
+423 VVLSIVDLNQ
-433 SGNTFIGDW
+433 SGNTFVGDW

-455 DGQDVSSILINRYLT
+455 DGQNVSSILINRYLT

-596 TLTLTIITVDNKTF
+596 TLTLSIITVDNKTF
-610 EFDKEIVF
+610 EFEKEIVF

-670 NNSEDYDITY
+670 NNNKDDYEIVY

-694 VVVDDTQVTVNTY
+694 VVVDDTQIDVKTY

-733 NINLDSFKDK
+733 NINLNSFKDK
-743 LIIKCKTTVTTRV
+743 LIVKCKTTVTTKA

-776 ITSGNTNHKFDVNIP
+776 ITSGDTNHEFDVNIP

-814 DGTDYSTGLTSG
+814 DGTDCSAGLTSG
-826 APSVLQIKDVKL
+826 NRSVLQIKDVKL

-864 FTGGGITMI
+864 FTGGGVTMI

-899 NANEKNAGYI
+899 DANDKKAGYI
-909 LAPQIGAG
+909 LAPQVGAG
-917 TKDSEGKF
+917 TKNAEGQF

-940 LYGYRDGVNTFGVKA
+940 LYGYQKGVNTFGIKS
-955 DGRMYLGKTTETG
+955 DGEMYLGRTTETG

-974 NSGRIWGGGGGGKA
+974 NSGQIWGGGGGGHP
-988 TGMTIQLTNYVDSD
+988 TGMTIQLTNYVDD
-1002 GDPIND
+1002 GGDPIED
-1008 GEERNQVKAIQIG
+1008 QDTRNKVKAIHIG
-1021 DDKFYVTY
+1021 DEKFYVTY

-1037 GDIGGWTVNEWGI
+1037 GDIGGWTINEWGI
-1050 FSPDTRMDEDTG
+1050 FSPDTRMDENSG
-1062 TVTTE
+1062 KVTTE

-1091 AEIGGWIIKPS
+1091 AEIGGWVIKPS
-1102 GIYSPDTVFGSEA
+1102 GIYSPDTVFGPEA
-1115 DNKDSTS
+1115 DDKDSTS
-1122 VKVEDIYKSDNII
+1122 VKVEEIYDSDNII
-1135 QTPGNIMLISDDGAE
+1135 KTPGNIMLISDDGAQDHR
-1150 NGKNKGYASIG
+1150 GYASIG
-1161 GWIIKENMITSQV
+1161 GWIIKKDTITSQV
-1174 QYTVDNWNSQDIKR
+1174 QYTHPDNWSNSDPEL
-1188 GAVNT
+1188 GMANT
-1193 RLNAKDG
+1193 RLVADTG
-1200 IISTSYFRVY
+1200 IIHTSYFTVVSPNPQN
-1210 APDRGA
+1210 PD
-1216 NPEVGNGQEVGHMGF
+1216 GNNIGRMGF
-1231 ITGTTTGEDVSVN
+1231 ITGAAEDPEGNIVPTVN
-1244 LGIQTTTE
+1244 LGIQT
-1252 DKNASIVLEANN
+1252 DKNNTNGSIIMDANN
-1264 TITGRAGNGIF
+1264 TFTVNSDNGIAMN
-1275 IGTASNYATFQ
+1275 TSNYTRINTTG
-1286 SLKGNVNINAP
+1286 STTISSTGDVGISTENGVMRISRSKGS
-1297 FGMFRTNAYRT
+1297 T
-1308 QINGIEQW
+1308 
-1316 SSGDNFDPDKSPTI
+1316 D
-1330 VSQINI
+1330 VSQHIALYLSTDNI
-1336 SRDKSIQL
+1336 QIKAGTTSLALYENGEVQL
-1344 RAGIDN
+1344 NNGNN
-1350 PNNAAA
+1350 PEA
-1356 CFIELT
+1356 
-1362 REGTIRFHT
+1362 
-1371 ESAEQQHGIYAR
+1371 QHGIYAR

>member
-26 KTVQAVIQEVVNMTT
+26 KTVQAVVQEVVNMTT

-51 VVTAFALNIDDTYSV
+51 IVTAFALNTDDTYSV

-137 NEEYYSRVIW
+137 DEEYYSRVIW

-265 FTGKDSVNV
+265 FTGKDSVDV

-367 SLFGQYIVS
+367 SLFGQYVVS

-433 SGNTFIGDW
+433 SGNTFVGDW

-537 WRDGFAST
+537 WKDGFAST

-558 TTEQQNPPESMM
+558 TTEQQNPPKSMM

-610 EFDKEIVF
+610 EFEKEIVF

-650 LVSGG
+650 LVSDG

-670 NNSEDYDITY
+670 NNSEEYEIVY

-694 VVVDDTQVTVNTY
+694 VVVDNTQVTVNTY
-707 SEDTVTKTFNIQP
+707 SEDTVTNTFNIQP
-720 PAGNTETVTISLN
+720 PTGNTDTVTISLN

-743 LIIKCKTTVTTRV
+743 LIIKCKTTVTTKV

-776 ITSGNTNHKFDVNIP
+776 ITSGDTNHEFDVNIP

-814 DGTDYSTGLTSG
+814 DGTDYSTGLTSET
-826 APSVLQIKDVKL
+826 PSVLYIKDVTL
-838 EDGTS
+838 EDGTK
-843 IRQLIPAGTFD
+843 IRQLIPSGTFD
-854 YNNNGNAWLD
+854 YNNNGNAWLS

-909 LAPQIGAG
+909 LAPQVGAG
-917 TKDSEGKF
+917 TKNAEGQF
-925 TGVVMGMDTSQKTEG
+925 TGVVMGMDTSQKMEG
-940 LYGYRDGVNTFGVKA
+940 LYGYQDGVNTFGVKS
-955 DGRMYLGKTTETG
+955 DGTMYLGKTIETG
-968 RIEFNG
+968 RIDFDG

-988 TGMTIQLTNYVDSD
+988 TGMTIQLTNYVDD
-1002 GDPIND
+1002 GGDPIND
-1008 GEERNQVKAIQIG
+1008 EEERNQVKAIQIG

-1050 FSPDTRMDEDTG
+1050 FSPDANIDENTG
-1062 TVTTE
+1062 EIKTE
-1067 GDIMLWSKRPGKEEE
+1067 GDIMLWSKRPGQDESN
-1082 GSAIIQAIQ
+1082 SAIIQATQ
-1091 AEIGGWIIKPS
+1091 AKIGGWIIKPS
-1102 GIYSPDTVFGSEA
+1102 GIYSPDTVFGPDA
-1115 DNKDSTS
+1115 DDNNKTELPVS
-1122 VKVEDIYKSDNII
+1122 DIYTQDDIVK
-1135 QTPGNIMLISDDGAE
+1135 TPGNIMLISDDGAQDHR
-1150 NGKNKGYASIG
+1150 GYASIG
-1161 GWIIKENMITSQV
+1161 GWIIKQDTITSQV
-1174 QYTVDNWNSQDIKR
+1174 QYTHPDSWSNNNPEL
-1188 GAVNT
+1188 GMANT
-1193 RLNAKDG
+1193 RLIADTG
-1200 IISTSYFRVY
+1200 IIHTSYFTVVSPNPQN
-1210 APDRGA
+1210 PD
-1216 NPEVGNGQEVGHMGF
+1216 GNNIGRMGF
-1231 ITGTTTGEDVSVN
+1231 ITGAAEDPEGNIVATVN
-1244 LGIQTTTE
+1244 LGIQTDQNNT
-1252 DKNASIVLEANN
+1252 NGSIIMDANN
-1264 TITGRAGNGIF
+1264 TFTVNSGNGIAMN
-1275 IGTASNYATFQ
+1275 TSNYARINTTG
-1286 SLKGNVNINAP
+1286 STTISSSGNVEI
-1297 FGMFRTNAYRT
+1297 TT
-1308 QINGIEQW
+1308 ENGVMRI
-1316 SSGDNFDPDKSPTI
+1316 SRSKGSTD
-1330 VSQINI
+1330 VSQHIALYLSTDNI
-1336 SRDKSIQL
+1336 QIKAGTTSLALYESGEVQL
-1344 RAGIDN
+1344 YNGNN
-1350 PNNAAA
+1350 PEA
-1356 CFIELT
+1356 
-1362 REGTIRFHT
+1362 
-1371 ESAEQQHGIYAR
+1371 QHGIYAR

>member
-51 VVTAFALNIDDTYSV
+51 VVTAFALNTDDTYSV

-137 NEEYYSRVIW
+137 DEEYYSRVIW

-265 FTGKDSVNV
+265 FTGKDSVDV
-274 PNICVRNIRMQF
+274 LNICVRNIRMQF
-286 ARVEDLSNTLYY
+286 ARIEDLSNTLYY

-337 DWYIRDPAVV
+337 DWYVRDPAVV

-433 SGNTFIGDW
+433 SGNTFVGDW

-545 YRIQWQ
+545 YRVQWQ

-610 EFDKEIVF
+610 EFEKEIVF

-670 NNSEDYDITY
+670 NNSEDYNIIY
-680 EWTSDGAKIENADE
+680 EWTSDGTKIENADE
-694 VVVDDTQVTVNTY
+694 VVVDDTQIDVKTY

-733 NINLDSFKDK
+733 NINLNSFKDK
-743 LIIKCKTTVTTRV
+743 LIVKCKTTVTTKV
-756 LSADQKREKV
+756 LKADQKREKV

-776 ITSGNTNHKFDVNIP
+776 ITSGDINHKFDVNIP

-800 QNAQYLDESISISI
+800 QNAQYLDESVSINI
-814 DGTDYSTGLTSG
+814 DGTDYSAGLTSG
-826 APSVLQIKDVKL
+826 NQSVLQIKDVKL

-899 NANEKNAGYI
+899 DANKKSAGYI
-909 LAPQIGAG
+909 LAPQVGAG
-917 TKDSEGKF
+917 SKNAEGQF

-940 LYGYRDGVNTFGVKA
+940 LYGYQKGVNTFGIKS
-955 DGRMYLGKTTETG
+955 DGEMYLGRTTETG

-974 NSGRIWGGGGGGKA
+974 NSGQIWGGGGGGHP
-988 TGMTIQLTNYVDSD
+988 TGMTIQLTNYVDD
-1002 GDPIND
+1002 GGDPIED
-1008 GEERNQVKAIQIG
+1008 QDTRNKVKAIHIG
-1021 DDKFYVTY
+1021 DEKFYVTY

-1037 GDIGGWTVNEWGI
+1037 GDIGGWTINEWGI
-1050 FSPDTRMDEDTG
+1050 FSPDTRMDENSG
-1062 TVTTE
+1062 KVTTE

-1102 GIYSPDTVFGSEA
+1102 GIYSPDTVFGPEA
-1115 DNKDSTS
+1115 DDKDSTS
-1122 VKVEDIYKSDNII
+1122 VKVEEIYDSDNII
-1135 QTPGNIMLISDDGAE
+1135 KTPGNIMLISDDGAQDHR
-1150 NGKNKGYASIG
+1150 GYASIG
-1161 GWIIKENMITSQV
+1161 GWIIKKDTITSQV
-1174 QYTVDNWNSQDIKR
+1174 QYTHPDNWSNSDPEL
-1188 GAVNT
+1188 GMANT
-1193 RLNAKDG
+1193 RLVADTG
-1200 IISTSYFRVY
+1200 IIHTSYFTVVSPNPQN
-1210 APDRGA
+1210 PD
-1216 NPEVGNGQEVGHMGF
+1216 GNNIGRMGF
-1231 ITGTTTGEDVSVN
+1231 ITGAAEDPEGNIVPTVN
-1244 LGIQTTTE
+1244 LGIQTDQNNT
-1252 DKNASIVLEANN
+1252 NGSIIMDANN
-1264 TITGRAGNGIF
+1264 TFTVNSDNGIAMN
-1275 IGTASNYATFQ
+1275 TSNYTRINTTG
-1286 SLKGNVNINAP
+1286 STTISSTGDVGISTENGVMRISRSKGS
-1297 FGMFRTNAYRT
+1297 T
-1308 QINGIEQW
+1308 
-1316 SSGDNFDPDKSPTI
+1316 D
-1330 VSQINI
+1330 VSQHIALYLSTDNI
-1336 SRDKSIQL
+1336 QIKAGTTSLALYENGEVQL
-1344 RAGIDN
+1344 NNGNN
-1350 PNNAAA
+1350 PEA
-1356 CFIELT
+1356 
-1362 REGTIRFHT
+1362 
-1371 ESAEQQHGIYAR
+1371 QHGIYAR

>member
-26 KTVQAVIQEVVNMTT
+26 KTVQAVVQEVVNMTT

-51 VVTAFALNIDDTYSV
+51 VVTAFALNTDDTYSV

-137 NEEYYSRVIW
+137 DEEYYSRVIW

-205 QSEDTENEFTED
+205 QSEDIENEFTED

-265 FTGKDSVNV
+265 FTGKDSVDV

-337 DWYIRDPAVV
+337 DWYVRDPAVV

-367 SLFGQYIVS
+367 SLFGQYVVS

-417 TMDGKE
+417 TMNGKE
-423 AVLSIVDLNQ
+423 AVLSIVDLNK
-433 SGNTFIGDW
+433 SGNTFVGDW

-570 ENVWVDNNG
+570 ENIWVDNNG

-610 EFDKEIVF
+610 EFEKEIVF

-670 NNSEDYDITY
+670 NNSKDYDITY

-694 VVVDDTQVTVNTY
+694 VVVDDTQINVKSY
-707 SEDTVTKTFNIQP
+707 SEDTITKTFNIQP
-720 PAGNTETVTISLN
+720 PAGNTETITISLN
-733 NINLDSFKDK
+733 NINLNSFKDK
-743 LIIKCKTTVTTRV
+743 LIVKCKTIVTTKV
-756 LSADQKREKV
+756 LNADQKREKV

-776 ITSGNTNHKFDVNIP
+776 ITSGDINHEFDVNIP

-814 DGTDYSTGLTSG
+814 DGTDCTAGLTSG
-826 APSVLQIKDVKL
+826 NRSVLQIKDITL

-843 IRQLIPAGTFD
+843 TRQLIPAGTFD

-864 FTGGGITMI
+864 FTGGGVTMI

-899 NANEKNAGYI
+899 DANKKTAGYI

-917 TKDSEGKF
+917 TKDAQGQF

-940 LYGYRDGVNTFGVKA
+940 LYGYQNGVNTFGVKA
-955 DGRMYLGKTTETG
+955 DGKMYLGRTTETG
-968 RIEFNG
+968 RIDFNG
-974 NSGRIWGGGGGGKA
+974 NSGQIWGGGGGGKA
-988 TGMTIQLTNYVDSD
+988 TGMTIQLTNYVDD
-1002 GDPIND
+1002 GGDPIED
-1008 GEERNQVKAIQIG
+1008 PKARNEVKAIHIG
-1021 DDKFYVTY
+1021 DEKFYVTY

-1037 GDIGGWTVNEWGI
+1037 GDIGGWTINEWGI
-1050 FSPDTRMDEDTG
+1050 FSPDTRMDENSG
-1062 TVTTE
+1062 KVTTE

-1091 AEIGGWIIKPS
+1091 AEIGGWVIKPS
-1102 GIYSPDTVFGSEA
+1102 GIYSPDTVFGVKA
-1115 DNKDSTS
+1115 DDKDSTS

-1135 QTPGNIMLISDDGAE
+1135 QDPGNIMLISDDGE
-1150 NGKNKGYASIG
+1150 NKGYASIG
-1161 GWIIKENMITSQV
+1161 GWIIKKHMITSQV
-1174 QYTVDNWNSQDIKR
+1174 QYTVDNWNSQDIDL

-1193 RLNAKDG
+1193 RLNAEDG
-1200 IISTSYFRVY
+1200 IISTSYFKVY
-1210 APDRGA
+1210 APDKGA
-1216 NPEVGNGQEVGHMGF
+1216 DPEGNGSFVGYMGF
-1231 ITGTTTGEDVSVN
+1231 LTGTTTGEDVSVN
-1244 LGIQTTTE
+1244 LGIKTNTE
-1252 DKNASIVLEANN
+1252 DKNASIILEASN
-1264 TITGRAGNGIF
+1264 TVTGRAGNGVF
-1275 IGTASNYATFQ
+1275 IGTASNYATLQ
-1286 SLKGNVNINAP
+1286 TLGGKVNINSP
-1297 FGMFRTNAYRT
+1297 KDLVRIYGYGI
-1308 QINGIEQW
+1308 QINGINEW
-1316 SSGDNFDPDKSPTI
+1316 NGSGTFDPDTDPTI

-1336 SRDKSIQL
+1336 SRAEKEIQL
-1344 RAGIDN
+1344 RAGIDSSN
-1350 PNNAAA
+1350 TAK
-1356 CFIELT
+1356 CFIQLT
-1362 REGTIRFHT
+1362 KEGTIRFKT
-1371 ESAEQQHGIYAR
+1371 PGPEQQFGIYAR

>member
-51 VVTAFALNIDDTYSV
+51 VVTAFALNTDDTYSV

-129 CIQAGASQ
+129 CIQAGATQ
-137 NEEYYSRVIW
+137 DEEYYSRVIW
-147 DRDINSSENIELS
+147 NRDINSSENIELS

-265 FTGKDSVNV
+265 FTGKDSVDV

-312 NDEVT
+312 NDKVT

-337 DWYIRDPAVV
+337 DWYVRDPAVV

-367 SLFGQYIVS
+367 SLFGQYVVS

-417 TMDGKE
+417 TMNGKE
-423 AVLSIVDLNQ
+423 AVLSIVNLKQ
-433 SGNTFIGDW
+433 SGNTFVGDW

-470 YATVNFYCQVK
+470 YATVIFYCQVK

-558 TTEQQNPPESMM
+558 TTEQQNPSESMM

-610 EFDKEIVF
+610 EFEKEIVF

-670 NNSEDYDITY
+670 NNSEDYDIIY
-680 EWTSDGAKIENADE
+680 EWTSDGTKIENADE
-694 VVVDDTQVTVNTY
+694 VVVDDTQINVKTY

-743 LIIKCKTTVTTRV
+743 LIVKCKTTITTKA
-756 LSADQKREKV
+756 LNGADQKREKV

-776 ITSGNTNHKFDVNIP
+776 ITSGDTNHKFDVNIP

-814 DGTDYSTGLTSG
+814 DETDYSSGLTSG
-826 APSVLQIKDVKL
+826 NQSVLQIKDVKL

-843 IRQLIPAGTFD
+843 VRQLIPAGTFD

-864 FTGGGITMI
+864 FIGGGITMI

-899 NANEKNAGYI
+899 DANDKKAGYI
-909 LAPQIGAG
+909 LAPQVGAG
-917 TKDSEGKF
+917 TKNDEGQF

-940 LYGYRDGVNTFGVKA
+940 LYGYQKGVNTFGIKS
-955 DGRMYLGKTTETG
+955 DGEMYLGRTTETG

-974 NSGRIWGGGGGGKA
+974 NSGQIWGGGGGGHP
-988 TGMTIQLTNYVDSD
+988 TGMTIQLTNYVDD
-1002 GDPIND
+1002 GGDPIED
-1008 GEERNQVKAIQIG
+1008 QDTRNKVKAIHIG
-1021 DDKFYVTY
+1021 DEKFYVTY

-1037 GDIGGWTVNEWGI
+1037 GDIGGWTINEWGI
-1050 FSPDTRMDEDTG
+1050 FSPDTRMDENSG
-1062 TVTTE
+1062 KVTTE

-1091 AEIGGWIIKPS
+1091 AEIGGWVIKPS
-1102 GIYSPDTVFGSEA
+1102 GIYSPDTVFGPEA
-1115 DNKDSTS
+1115 DDKDSTS
-1122 VKVEDIYKSDNII
+1122 VKVEEIYKSDNII
-1135 QTPGNIMLISDDGAE
+1135 KTPGNIMLISDDGAQDHR
-1150 NGKNKGYASIG
+1150 GYASIG
-1161 GWIIKENMITSQV
+1161 GWIIKKNVITSQV
-1174 QYTVDNWNSQDIKR
+1174 QYTVDNWNHQDIR
-1188 GAVNT
+1188 LGAANT
-1193 RLNAKDG
+1193 RLNAEDG
-1200 IISTSYFRVY
+1200 IISTSYFKVF

-1216 NPEVGNGQEVGHMGF
+1216 DPEGNGQEVGHMGF
-1231 ITGTTTGEDVSVN
+1231 ITGTTTGTDVSVN
-1244 LGIQTTTE
+1244 LGITTTTE

-1264 TITGRAGNGIF
+1264 TVTGRAGNGVF
-1275 IGTASNYATFQ
+1275 IGTASNYATLQ
-1286 SLKGNVNINAP
+1286 TLGGKVNINSP
-1297 FGMFRTNAYRT
+1297 KDLVRVYGYGI
-1308 QINGIEQW
+1308 QINGINEW
-1316 SSGDNFDPDKSPTI
+1316 NGSGTFDPDTDPTI

-1336 SRDKSIQL
+1336 SRAEKEIQL
-1344 RAGIDN
+1344 RAGIDSSN
-1350 PNNAAA
+1350 TAK
-1356 CFIELT
+1356 CFIQLT
-1362 REGTIRFHT
+1362 KEGTIRFKT
-1371 ESAEQQHGIYAR
+1371 PGPEQQFGIYAR

>member
-26 KTVQAVIQEVVNMTT
+26 KTVQAVVQEVVNMTT

-51 VVTAFALNIDDTYSV
+51 IVTAFALNTDDTYSV

-104 SISKEGPSWELIYPT
+104 SINKEGPSWELIYPT

-129 CIQAGASQ
+129 CIQAGTSQ
-137 NEEYYSRVIW
+137 DEEYYSRVIW

-286 ARVEDLSNTLYY
+286 ARIEDLSNTLYY

-317 LMANFL
+317 LVANFL

-352 YEKET
+352 YKKET

-367 SLFGQYIVS
+367 SLFGQYVVS

-411 NLMLEQ
+411 NLILEQ

-433 SGNTFIGDW
+433 SGDTFVGDW

-481 LNDQNICILEKTITS
+481 LNNQNICVLEKTITS

-537 WRDGFAST
+537 WKDGFAST

-610 EFDKEIVF
+610 EFEKEIVF

-650 LVSGG
+650 LVATGG

-662 IYKDGDLI
+662 IYKDGELI

-680 EWTSDGAKIENADE
+680 EWSSEGVKTENADK
-694 VVVDDTQVTVNTY
+694 VVVDDTQVTVKSY
-707 SEDTVTKTFNIQP
+707 SEDTVKNTFNIQP
-720 PAGNTETVTISLN
+720 PNVSTETVTISLN
-733 NINLDSFKDK
+733 GELTNKDK
-743 LIIKCKTTVTTRV
+743 LIIKCKTTIITRK
-756 LSADQKREKV
+756 LSNVNDTKEQEREKV
-766 ILYYNFPVPI
+766 ILYYNYPVPI
-776 ITSGNTNHKFDVNIP
+776 ITSGNTDHEFEIDIP

-800 QNAQYLDESISISI
+800 QNAKYFSEPIVYKV
-814 DGTDYSTGLTSG
+814 DGTDYTNSLKSGNTKVLNIKSTT
-826 APSVLQIKDVKL
+826 L
-838 EDGTS
+838 EDGTN
-843 IRQLIPAGTFD
+843 IYQLIPAGTFD

-864 FTGGGITMI
+864 VTAGNVSLV
-873 YPIMMYLNTYG
+873 YPIMMYLDTYG

-899 NANEKNAGYI
+899 DANKKNAGYI
-909 LAPQIGAG
+909 LAPQVGAG
-917 TKDSEGKF
+917 TKNAEGQF
-925 TGVVMGMDTSQKTEG
+925 TGVVMGMDTSQKMEG
-940 LYGYRDGVNTFGVKA
+940 LYGYQDGVNTFGVKS
-955 DGRMYLGKTTETG
+955 DGTMYLGKTIETG
-968 RIEFNG
+968 RIDFDG

-988 TGMTIQLTNYVDSD
+988 TGMTIQLTNYVDD
-1002 GDPIND
+1002 GGDPIND
-1008 GEERNQVKAIQIG
+1008 EEERNQVKAIQIG

-1050 FSPDTRMDEDTG
+1050 FSPDANIDENTG
-1062 TVTTE
+1062 EIKTE
-1067 GDIMLWSKRPGKEEE
+1067 GDIMLWSKRPGQDESN
-1082 GSAIIQAIQ
+1082 SAIIQATQ
-1091 AEIGGWIIKPS
+1091 AKIGGWIIKPS
-1102 GIYSPDTVFGSEA
+1102 GIYSPDTVFGPDA
-1115 DNKDSTS
+1115 DDNNKTELPVS
-1122 VKVEDIYKSDNII
+1122 DIYTQDDIVK
-1135 QTPGNIMLISDDGAE
+1135 TPGNIMLISDDGAQDHR
-1150 NGKNKGYASIG
+1150 GYASIG
-1161 GWIIKENMITSQV
+1161 GWIIKQDTITSQV
-1174 QYTVDNWNSQDIKR
+1174 QYTHPDSWSNNNPEL
-1188 GAVNT
+1188 GMANT
-1193 RLNAKDG
+1193 RLIADTG
-1200 IISTSYFRVY
+1200 IIHTSYFTVVSPNPQN
-1210 APDRGA
+1210 PD
-1216 NPEVGNGQEVGHMGF
+1216 GNNIGRMGF
-1231 ITGTTTGEDVSVN
+1231 ITGAAEDPEGNIVATVN
-1244 LGIQTTTE
+1244 LGIQTDQNNT
-1252 DKNASIVLEANN
+1252 NGSIIMDANN
-1264 TITGRAGNGIF
+1264 TFTVNSGNGIAMN
-1275 IGTASNYATFQ
+1275 TSNYARINTTG
-1286 SLKGNVNINAP
+1286 STTISSSGNVEI
-1297 FGMFRTNAYRT
+1297 TT
-1308 QINGIEQW
+1308 ENGVMRI
-1316 SSGDNFDPDKSPTI
+1316 SRSKGSTD
-1330 VSQINI
+1330 VSQHIALYLSTDNI
-1336 SRDKSIQL
+1336 QIKAGTTSLALYESGEVQL
-1344 RAGIDN
+1344 YNGNN
-1350 PNNAAA
+1350 PEA
-1356 CFIELT
+1356 
-1362 REGTIRFHT
+1362 
-1371 ESAEQQHGIYAR
+1371 QHGIYAR

>member
-26 KTVQAVIQEVVNMTT
+26 KTVQAVVQEVVNMTT

-51 VVTAFALNIDDTYSV
+51 VVTAFALNTDDTYSV

-104 SISKEGPSWELIYPT
+104 TISKEGPSWELIYPT

-129 CIQAGASQ
+129 CIQAGATQ
-137 NEEYYSRVIW
+137 DEEYYSRVIW

-205 QSEDTENEFTED
+205 QSEYTENEFTED

-265 FTGKDSVNV
+265 FTGKDSVDV

-433 SGNTFIGDW
+433 SGNTFVGDW

-610 EFDKEIVF
+610 EFEKEIVF

-670 NNSEDYDITY
+670 NNNKDEYEIVY

-694 VVVDDTQVTVNTY
+694 VVVDNTQINVKTY

-733 NINLDSFKDK
+733 NINLNSFKDK
-743 LIIKCKTTVTTRV
+743 LIIKCKTTVTTKA
-756 LSADQKREKV
+756 LNGADQKREKV

-776 ITSGNTNHKFDVNIP
+776 ITSGDINHEFDVNIP

-800 QNAQYLDESISISI
+800 QNAQYLDESVSISI
-814 DGTDYSTGLTSG
+814 DGTDCSAGLTSG
-826 APSVLQIKDVKL
+826 NQSVLQIKDAKL

-899 NANEKNAGYI
+899 DANEKKAGYI
-909 LAPQIGAG
+909 LAPQVGAG
-917 TKDSEGKF
+917 TKNAEGQF

-940 LYGYRDGVNTFGVKA
+940 LYGYLDGVNTFGVKA
-955 DGRMYLGKTTETG
+955 DGKMYLGRTTETG

-974 NSGRIWGGGGGGKA
+974 NSGQIWGGGGGGHP
-988 TGMTIQLTNYVDSD
+988 TGMTIQLTNYIDD
-1002 GDPIND
+1002 GGDPIED
-1008 GEERNQVKAIQIG
+1008 QDTRNKVKAIHIG
-1021 DDKFYVTY
+1021 DEKFYVTY

-1037 GDIGGWTVNEWGI
+1037 GDIGGWTINEWGI
-1050 FSPDTRMDEDTG
+1050 FSPDTRMDENSG
-1062 TVTTE
+1062 KVTTE

-1102 GIYSPDTVFGSEA
+1102 GIYSPDTVFGPEA
-1115 DNKDSTS
+1115 DDKDSTS
-1122 VKVEDIYKSDNII
+1122 VKVEEIYDSDNII
-1135 QTPGNIMLISDDGAE
+1135 KTPGNIMLISDDGAQDHR
-1150 NGKNKGYASIG
+1150 GYASIG
-1161 GWIIKENMITSQV
+1161 GWIIKKDTITSQV
-1174 QYTVDNWNSQDIKR
+1174 QYTHPDSWSNSDPEL
-1188 GAVNT
+1188 GMANT
-1193 RLNAKDG
+1193 RLIADTG
-1200 IISTSYFRVY
+1200 IIHTSYFTVVSPNPQN
-1210 APDRGA
+1210 PD
-1216 NPEVGNGQEVGHMGF
+1216 GNNIGRMGF
-1231 ITGTTTGEDVSVN
+1231 ITGAAEDPEGNIVPTVN
-1244 LGIQTTTE
+1244 LGIQT
-1252 DKNASIVLEANN
+1252 DKNNTNGSIIMDANN
-1264 TITGRAGNGIF
+1264 TFTVNSDNGIAMN
-1275 IGTASNYATFQ
+1275 TSNYTRINTTG
-1286 SLKGNVNINAP
+1286 STTISSTGDVGISTENGVMRISRSKGS
-1297 FGMFRTNAYRT
+1297 T
-1308 QINGIEQW
+1308 
-1316 SSGDNFDPDKSPTI
+1316 D
-1330 VSQINI
+1330 VSQHIALYLSTDNI
-1336 SRDKSIQL
+1336 QIKAGTTSLALYENGEVQL
-1344 RAGIDN
+1344 SNGNN
-1350 PNNAAA
+1350 PEA
-1356 CFIELT
+1356 
-1362 REGTIRFHT
+1362 
-1371 ESAEQQHGIYAR
+1371 QHGIYAR

>member
-51 VVTAFALNIDDTYSV
+51 VVTAFALNTDDTYSV

-129 CIQAGASQ
+129 CIQAGATQ
-137 NEEYYSRVIW
+137 DEEYYSRVIW

-176 GADFQTTFV
+176 GADFQTTFI

-376 GSDVLFVN
+376 GGDVLFVN

-417 TMDGKE
+417 TMNGKE
-423 AVLSIVDLNQ
+423 VVLSIVDLNQ
-433 SGNTFIGDW
+433 SGNTFVGDW

-455 DGQDVSSILINRYLT
+455 DGQNVSSILINRYLT

-596 TLTLTIITVDNKTF
+596 TLTLSIITVDNKTF
-610 EFDKEIVF
+610 EFEKEIVF

-670 NNSEDYDITY
+670 NNNKDDYEIVY

-694 VVVDDTQVTVNTY
+694 VVVDDTQIDVKTY

-733 NINLDSFKDK
+733 NINLNSFKDK
-743 LIIKCKTTVTTRV
+743 LIVKCKTTVTTKA

-776 ITSGNTNHKFDVNIP
+776 ITSGDTNHEFDVNIP

-814 DGTDYSTGLTSG
+814 DGTDCSAGLTSG
-826 APSVLQIKDVKL
+826 NRSVLQIKDVKL

-864 FTGGGITMI
+864 FTGGGVTMI

-899 NANEKNAGYI
+899 DANDKKAGYI
-909 LAPQIGAG
+909 LAPQVGAG
-917 TKDSEGKF
+917 TKNAEGQF

-940 LYGYRDGVNTFGVKA
+940 LYGYQKGVNTFGIKS
-955 DGRMYLGKTTETG
+955 DGEMYLGRTTETG

-974 NSGRIWGGGGGGKA
+974 NSGQIWGGGGGGHP
-988 TGMTIQLTNYVDSD
+988 TGMTIQLTNYVDD
-1002 GDPIND
+1002 GGDPIED
-1008 GEERNQVKAIQIG
+1008 QDTRNKVKAIHIG
-1021 DDKFYVTY
+1021 DEKFYVTY

-1037 GDIGGWTVNEWGI
+1037 GDIGGWTINEWGI
-1050 FSPDTRMDEDTG
+1050 FSPDTRMDENSG
-1062 TVTTE
+1062 KVTTE

-1091 AEIGGWIIKPS
+1091 AEIGGWVIKPS
-1102 GIYSPDTVFGSEA
+1102 GIYSPDTVFGPEA
-1115 DNKDSTS
+1115 DDKDSTS
-1122 VKVEDIYKSDNII
+1122 VKVEEIYDSDNII
-1135 QTPGNIMLISDDGAE
+1135 KTPGNIMLISDDGAQDHR
-1150 NGKNKGYASIG
+1150 GYASIG
-1161 GWIIKENMITSQV
+1161 GWIIKKDTITSQV
-1174 QYTVDNWNSQDIKR
+1174 QYTHPDNWSNSDPEL
-1188 GAVNT
+1188 GMANT
-1193 RLNAKDG
+1193 RLVADTG
-1200 IISTSYFRVY
+1200 IIHTSYFTVVSPNPQN
-1210 APDRGA
+1210 PD
-1216 NPEVGNGQEVGHMGF
+1216 GNNIGRMGF
-1231 ITGTTTGEDVSVN
+1231 ITGAAEDPEGNIVPTVN
-1244 LGIQTTTE
+1244 LGIQT
-1252 DKNASIVLEANN
+1252 DKNNTNGSIIMDANN
-1264 TITGRAGNGIF
+1264 TFTVNSDNGIAMN
-1275 IGTASNYATFQ
+1275 TSNYTRINTTG
-1286 SLKGNVNINAP
+1286 STTISSTGDVGISTENGVMRISRSKGS
-1297 FGMFRTNAYRT
+1297 T
-1308 QINGIEQW
+1308 
-1316 SSGDNFDPDKSPTI
+1316 D
-1330 VSQINI
+1330 VSQHIALYLSTDNI
-1336 SRDKSIQL
+1336 QIKAGTTSLALYENGEVQL
-1344 RAGIDN
+1344 NNGNN
-1350 PNNAAA
+1350 PEA
-1356 CFIELT
+1356 
-1362 REGTIRFHT
+1362 
-1371 ESAEQQHGIYAR
+1371 QHGIYAR

>member
-26 KTVQAVIQEVVNMTT
+26 KTVQAVVQEVVNMTT

-51 VVTAFALNIDDTYSV
+51 VVTAFALNTDDTYSV

-137 NEEYYSRVIW
+137 DEEYYSRVIW

-265 FTGKDSVNV
+265 FTGKDSVDV

-312 NDEVT
+312 NDEIT

-433 SGNTFIGDW
+433 SGNTFVGDW

-455 DGQDVSSILINRYLT
+455 DGQDISSILINRYLT

-504 IEYEGQDVFNYDA
+504 IEYEGQDIFNYDA

-570 ENVWVDNNG
+570 ENIWVDNNG

-596 TLTLTIITVDNKTF
+596 TLTLSIITVDNKTF

-631 ISAVRVVDEN
+631 ISAVRVVDDN

-662 IYKDGDLI
+662 IYRDGDLI
-670 NNSEDYDITY
+670 NNSEEYDIKY
-680 EWTSDGAKIENADE
+680 EWSSDGAKIENADE
-694 VVVDDTQVTVNTY
+694 VVVDNTQITVNTY
-707 SEDTVTKTFNIQP
+707 SEDTVTNTFNIQP
-720 PAGNTETVTISLN
+720 PGNTDTVTISLN
-733 NINLDSFKDK
+733 NINLNSFKDK
-743 LIIKCKTTVTTRV
+743 LIVKCKTTVTTRV
-756 LSADQKREKV
+756 LSANQEREKV

-776 ITSGNTNHKFDVNIP
+776 ITSGDINHEFDVNIP

-826 APSVLQIKDVKL
+826 NQSVLQIKDVTL
-838 EDGTS
+838 EDGTT

-899 NANEKNAGYI
+899 DANDKKAGYI
-909 LAPQIGAG
+909 LAPQVGAG
-917 TKDSEGKF
+917 TKNAEGQF
-925 TGVVMGMDTSQKTEG
+925 TGVVMGMDTSQKMEG
-940 LYGYRDGVNTFGVKA
+940 LYGYQDGVNTFGIKT
-955 DGRMYLGKTTETG
+955 DGKMYLGRTTETG
-968 RIEFNG
+968 RIEFDG
-974 NSGRIWGGGGGGKA
+974 NSGQIWGGGGGGHP
-988 TGMTIQLTNYVDSD
+988 TGMSIQLTNYIDD
-1002 GDPIND
+1002 RGNPIED
-1008 GEERNQVKAIQIG
+1008 QEARNEVKAIHIG
-1021 DDKFYVTY
+1021 DEKFYVTY

-1037 GDIGGWTVNEWGI
+1037 GDIGGWTINEWGI
-1050 FSPDTRMDEDTG
+1050 FSPDTRMDEDSG
-1062 TVTTE
+1062 KVTTE

-1102 GIYSPDTVFGSEA
+1102 GIYSPDTVFGPEA
-1115 DNKDSTS
+1115 DDKDSTS
-1122 VKVEDIYKSDNII
+1122 VKVEEIYDSDNII
-1135 QTPGNIMLISDDGAE
+1135 KTPGNIMLISDDGAQDHR
-1150 NGKNKGYASIG
+1150 GYASIG
-1161 GWIIKENMITSQV
+1161 GWIIKKDTITSQV
-1174 QYTVDNWNSQDIKR
+1174 QYTHPDNWSNSDPEL
-1188 GAVNT
+1188 GMANT
-1193 RLNAKDG
+1193 RLVADTG
-1200 IISTSYFRVY
+1200 IIHTSYFTVVSPNPQN
-1210 APDRGA
+1210 PD
-1216 NPEVGNGQEVGHMGF
+1216 GNNIGRMGF
-1231 ITGTTTGEDVSVN
+1231 ITGAAEDPEGNIVATVN
-1244 LGIQTTTE
+1244 LGIQT
-1252 DKNASIVLEANN
+1252 DKNNTNGSIIMDANN
-1264 TITGRAGNGIF
+1264 TFTVNSDNGIAMN
-1275 IGTASNYATFQ
+1275 TSNYARITTTG
-1286 SLKGNVNINAP
+1286 STTISSTGDVGISTENGVMRISRSKGS
-1297 FGMFRTNAYRT
+1297 T
-1308 QINGIEQW
+1308 
-1316 SSGDNFDPDKSPTI
+1316 D
-1330 VSQINI
+1330 VSQHIALYLSTDNI
-1336 SRDKSIQL
+1336 QIKAGTTSLALYENGEVQL
-1344 RAGIDN
+1344 SNGNN
-1350 PNNAAA
+1350 PEA
-1356 CFIELT
+1356 
-1362 REGTIRFHT
+1362 
-1371 ESAEQQHGIYAR
+1371 QHGIYAR

>member
-26 KTVQAVIQEVVNMTT
+26 KTVQAVVQEVVNMTT

-51 VVTAFALNIDDTYSV
+51 VVTAFALNTDDTYSV

-137 NEEYYSRVIW
+137 DEEYYSRVIW

-312 NDEVT
+312 NDEVN

-337 DWYIRDPAVV
+337 DWYVRDPAVV

-367 SLFGQYIVS
+367 SLFGQYVVS
-376 GSDVLFVN
+376 GNDVLFVN

-417 TMDGKE
+417 TMNGKE

-433 SGNTFIGDW
+433 SGNTFVGDW

-481 LNDQNICILEKTITS
+481 LNNQNICILEKTITS

-570 ENVWVDNNG
+570 ENIWVDNNG

-610 EFDKEIVF
+610 EFEKEIVF

-631 ISAVRVVDEN
+631 ISAVRVVDKN

-650 LVSGG
+650 LVAAGG

-662 IYKDGDLI
+662 IYKDGELI

-680 EWTSDGAKIENADE
+680 EWSSEGVKTENADE
-694 VVVDDTQVTVNTY
+694 VVVDDTQVTVKSY
-707 SEDTVTKTFNIQP
+707 SEDTVKNTFNIQP
-720 PAGNTETVTISLN
+720 PNVSTETVTISLN
-733 NINLDSFKDK
+733 GELTNKDK
-743 LIIKCKTTVTTRV
+743 LIIKCKTTIITRK
-756 LSADQKREKV
+756 LSNTNGTEEQEREKV
-766 ILYYNFPVPI
+766 ILYYNYPVPI
-776 ITSGNTNHKFDVNIP
+776 ITSGNTDHEFEIDIP

-800 QNAQYLDESISISI
+800 QNAKYFSEPVIYKV
-814 DGTDYSTGLTSG
+814 DGTDYTNSLKSGNTKVLNIKSTT
-826 APSVLQIKDVKL
+826 L
-838 EDGTS
+838 EDGTN
-843 IRQLIPAGTFD
+843 IYQLIPAGTFD

-864 FTGGGITMI
+864 VTAGNVSLV
-873 YPIMMYLNTYG
+873 YPIMMYLDTYG

-899 NANEKNAGYI
+899 DANKKNAGYI
-909 LAPQIGAG
+909 LAPQVGAG
-917 TKDSEGKF
+917 TKNSEGQF
-925 TGVVMGMDTSQKTEG
+925 TGVVMGMDTSQKMEG
-940 LYGYRDGVNTFGVKA
+940 LYGYQDGVNTFGVKS
-955 DGRMYLGKTTETG
+955 DGTMYLGKTIETG
-968 RIEFNG
+968 RIDFDG

-988 TGMTIQLTNYVDSD
+988 TGMTIQLTNYVDD
-1002 GDPIND
+1002 GGDPIND
-1008 GEERNQVKAIQIG
+1008 EEERNQVKAIQIG

-1037 GDIGGWTVNEWGI
+1037 GNIGGWTVNEWGI
-1050 FSPDTRMDEDTG
+1050 FSPDANIDENTG
-1062 TVTTE
+1062 EIKTE
-1067 GDIMLWSKRPGKEEE
+1067 GDIMLWSKRPGQDESN
-1082 GSAIIQAIQ
+1082 SAIIQATQ
-1091 AEIGGWIIKPS
+1091 AKIGGWIIKPS
-1102 GIYSPDTVFGSEA
+1102 GIYSPDTVFGPDA
-1115 DNKDSTS
+1115 DDNNKTELPVS
-1122 VKVEDIYKSDNII
+1122 DIYTQDDIVK
-1135 QTPGNIMLISDDGAE
+1135 TPGNIMLISDDGAQDHR
-1150 NGKNKGYASIG
+1150 GYASIG
-1161 GWIIKENMITSQV
+1161 GWIIKQDTITSQV
-1174 QYTVDNWNSQDIKR
+1174 QYTHPDSWSNNNPEL
-1188 GAVNT
+1188 GMANT
-1193 RLNAKDG
+1193 RLIADTG
-1200 IISTSYFRVY
+1200 IIHTSYFTVVSPNPQN
-1210 APDRGA
+1210 PD
-1216 NPEVGNGQEVGHMGF
+1216 GNNIGRMGF
-1231 ITGTTTGEDVSVN
+1231 ITGAAEDPEGNIVATVN
-1244 LGIQTTTE
+1244 LGIQTDQNNT
-1252 DKNASIVLEANN
+1252 NGSIIMDANN
-1264 TITGRAGNGIF
+1264 TFTVNSGNGIAMN
-1275 IGTASNYATFQ
+1275 TSNYARINTTG
-1286 SLKGNVNINAP
+1286 STTISSSGNVEI
-1297 FGMFRTNAYRT
+1297 TT
-1308 QINGIEQW
+1308 ENGVMRI
-1316 SSGDNFDPDKSPTI
+1316 SRSKGSTD
-1330 VSQINI
+1330 VSQHIALYLSTDNI
-1336 SRDKSIQL
+1336 QIKAGTTSLALYESGEVQL
-1344 RAGIDN
+1344 YNGNN
-1350 PNNAAA
+1350 PEA
-1356 CFIELT
+1356 
-1362 REGTIRFHT
+1362 
-1371 ESAEQQHGIYAR
+1371 QHGIYAR

>member
-26 KTVQAVIQEVVNMTT
+26 KTVQAVVQEVVNMTT

-51 VVTAFALNIDDTYSV
+51 VVTAFALNTDDTYSV

-129 CIQAGASQ
+129 CIQAGAAQ

-265 FTGKDSVNV
+265 FTGKDSVDV

-337 DWYIRDPAVV
+337 DWYVRDPAVV

-367 SLFGQYIVS
+367 SLFGQYVVS

-396 VMQETVDIRKYNSPY
+396 VMQETVDIRKYDSPY

-433 SGNTFIGDW
+433 SGNTFVGDW

-596 TLTLTIITVDNKTF
+596 TLTLIIITVDNKTF
-610 EFDKEIVF
+610 EFEKEIVF

-670 NNSEDYDITY
+670 NNSEDYDIIY
-680 EWTSDGAKIENADE
+680 EWSSDGTKTENADE
-694 VVVDDTQVTVNTY
+694 VVVDDTQVTVNSY

-743 LIIKCKTTVTTRV
+743 LIIKCKTTVTTKV

-776 ITSGNTNHKFDVNIP
+776 ITSGDINHEFDVNIP

-814 DGTDYSTGLTSG
+814 DGADYSTGLTSG
-826 APSVLQIKDVKL
+826 NQSVLQIKDVKL

-899 NANEKNAGYI
+899 DANEKNAGYI

-940 LYGYRDGVNTFGVKA
+940 LYGYQDGVNTFGVKA

-1008 GEERNQVKAIQIG
+1008 EEERNQVKAIQIG

-1062 TVTTE
+1062 VVSTE

-1102 GIYSPDTVFGSEA
+1102 GIYSPDTVFGPEA
-1115 DNKDSTS
+1115 DDKDSTS

-1135 QTPGNIMLISDDGAE
+1135 QSPGNIMLISDDGA
-1150 NGKNKGYASIG
+1150 KKGYASIG

-1174 QYTVDNWNSQDIKR
+1174 QYTVDNWNSQDIR
-1188 GAVNT
+1188 HGAVNT
-1193 RLNAKDG
+1193 RLNAEDG
-1200 IISTSYFRVY
+1200 IISTSYFKVY

-1286 SLKGNVNINAP
+1286 SLKGTANINAP

-1316 SSGDNFDPDKSPTI
+1316 SAGDNFDPDKSPTI

-1350 PNNAAA
+1350 PDNAAA

-1371 ESAEQQHGIYAR
+1371 KSAEQQHGIYAR

>member
-26 KTVQAVIQEVVNMTT
+26 KTVQAVVQEVVNMTT

-51 VVTAFALNIDDTYSV
+51 VVTAFALNTDDTYSV

-129 CIQAGASQ
+129 CIQAGAQ
-137 NEEYYSRVIW
+137 PDEEYYSRVIW
-147 DRDINSSENIELS
+147 DRDINSSENIGLS

-251 YLLKLNS
+251 FLLKLNS

-265 FTGKDSVNV
+265 FTGKDFVDV

-337 DWYIRDPAVV
+337 DWYIRDPAVI
-347 VGTEE
+347 VGTED

-376 GSDVLFVN
+376 GSDVLFIN

-433 SGNTFIGDW
+433 SGNTFVGDW

-455 DGQDVSSILINRYLT
+455 DGQNVSSILINRYLT

-631 ISAVRVVDEN
+631 ISAVRVVDDN

-650 LVSGG
+650 LVFGG

-662 IYKDGDLI
+662 IYRDGDLI
-670 NNSEDYDITY
+670 NNSEEYDIKY
-680 EWTSDGAKIENADE
+680 EWSSDGVKIENADE
-694 VVVDDTQVTVNTY
+694 VVVDNTQITVNTY
-707 SEDTVTKTFNIQP
+707 SEDTITKTFNIQP

-733 NINLDSFKDK
+733 NINFNSFKDK
-743 LIIKCKTTVTTRV
+743 LIVKCKTTVTTKA
-756 LSADQKREKV
+756 LNGADQKREKV

-776 ITSGNTNHKFDVNIP
+776 ITSGDINHKFDVNIP

-814 DGTDYSTGLTSG
+814 DGTDCSSGLTSG
-826 APSVLQIKDVKL
+826 NQSVLQIKDAKL

-899 NANEKNAGYI
+899 DANDKKAGYI
-909 LAPQIGAG
+909 LAPQVGAG
-917 TKDSEGKF
+917 TKNAEGQF
-925 TGVVMGMDTSQKTEG
+925 TGVVMGMDTSQKMEG
-940 LYGYRDGVNTFGVKA
+940 LYGYQDGVNTFGIKT
-955 DGRMYLGKTTETG
+955 DGKMYLGRTTETG
-968 RIEFNG
+968 RIEFDG
-974 NSGRIWGGGGGGKA
+974 NSGQIWGGGGGGHP
-988 TGMTIQLTNYVDSD
+988 TGMSIQLTNYIDD
-1002 GDPIND
+1002 RGNPIED
-1008 GEERNQVKAIQIG
+1008 QEARNEVKAIHIG
-1021 DDKFYVTY
+1021 DEKFYVTY

-1037 GDIGGWTVNEWGI
+1037 GDIGGWTINEWGI
-1050 FSPDTRMDEDTG
+1050 FSPDTRMDEDSG
-1062 TVTTE
+1062 KVTTE

-1102 GIYSPDTVFGSEA
+1102 GIYSPDTVFGPEVDDK
-1115 DNKDSTS
+1115 DNTS
-1122 VKVEDIYKSDNII
+1122 VKIEEIYNSDDIIK
-1135 QTPGNIMLISDDGAE
+1135 TPGNIMLISDDGAQDHR
-1150 NGKNKGYASIG
+1150 GYASIG
-1161 GWIIKENMITSQV
+1161 GWIIKKDTITSQV
-1174 QYTVDNWNSQDIKR
+1174 QYTHPDNWSNSDPEL
-1188 GAVNT
+1188 GMANT
-1193 RLNAKDG
+1193 RLVADTG
-1200 IISTSYFRVY
+1200 IIHTSYFTVVSPNPQN
-1210 APDRGA
+1210 PD
-1216 NPEVGNGQEVGHMGF
+1216 GNNIGRMGF
-1231 ITGTTTGEDVSVN
+1231 ITGAAEDPGGNIVATVN
-1244 LGIQTTTE
+1244 LGIQTDQNNT
-1252 DKNASIVLEANN
+1252 NGSIIMDANN
-1264 TITGRAGNGIF
+1264 TFTVNSGNGIAMN
-1275 IGTASNYATFQ
+1275 TSNYARINTTG
-1286 SLKGNVNINAP
+1286 STTISSSGNVEIS
-1297 FGMFRTNAYRT
+1297 TE
-1308 QINGIEQW
+1308 NGVMRI
-1316 SSGDNFDPDKSPTI
+1316 SRSKGSTD
-1330 VSQINI
+1330 VSQHIALYLSTDNI
-1336 SRDKSIQL
+1336 QIKAGTTSLVLYENGEVQL
-1344 RAGIDN
+1344 YNGNN
-1350 PNNAAA
+1350 PEA
-1356 CFIELT
+1356 
-1362 REGTIRFHT
+1362 
-1371 ESAEQQHGIYAR
+1371 QHGIYAR

>member
-26 KTVQAVIQEVVNMTT
+26 KTVQAVVQEVVNMTT

-51 VVTAFALNIDDTYSV
+51 IVTAFALNADDTYSV

-129 CIQAGASQ
+129 CIQAGATQ
-137 NEEYYSRVIW
+137 DEEYYSRVIW

-224 DINSFTG
+224 DINSFIG

-265 FTGKDSVNV
+265 FTRKDSVNV
-274 PNICVRNIRMQF
+274 PNICVKNIRMQF

-337 DWYIRDPAVV
+337 DWYVRDPAVV

-433 SGNTFIGDW
+433 SDNTFVGDW

-455 DGQDVSSILINRYLT
+455 DGQNVSSILINRYLT

-631 ISAVRVVDEN
+631 ISAVRVVDES

-650 LVSGG
+650 LVSGD

-670 NNSEDYDITY
+670 NNSKDYDITY
-680 EWTSDGAKIENADE
+680 EWSSDGAKIENADK
-694 VVVDDTQVTVNTY
+694 VVVDDTQINVKTY

-720 PAGNTETVTISLN
+720 PAGNTETITISLN
-733 NINLDSFKDK
+733 NINLNSFKDK
-743 LIIKCKTTVTTRV
+743 LIIKCKTTVTTKV
-756 LSADQKREKV
+756 LNGADQKREKV

-776 ITSGNTNHKFDVNIP
+776 ITSGDINHKFDVNIP

-814 DGTDYSTGLTSG
+814 DGTDCSSGLTSG
-826 APSVLQIKDVKL
+826 NQSVLQIKDAKL

-899 NANEKNAGYI
+899 DANDKKAGYI
-909 LAPQIGAG
+909 LAPQVGAG
-917 TKDSEGKF
+917 SKNEEGQF

-940 LYGYRDGVNTFGVKA
+940 LYGYQKGVNTFGIKA
-955 DGRMYLGKTTETG
+955 DGKMYLGRTIETG
-968 RIEFNG
+968 RIDFNG
-974 NSGRIWGGGGGGKA
+974 DSGQIWGGGGGGHPA
-988 TGMTIQLTNYVDSD
+988 GMTIQLTNYVDDD
-1002 GDPIND
+1002 GDPIED
-1008 GEERNQVKAIQIG
+1008 QKARNEVKAIHIG
-1021 DDKFYVTY
+1021 DEKFYVTY

-1037 GDIGGWTVNEWGI
+1037 GDIGGWTINEWGI
-1050 FSPDTRMDEDTG
+1050 FSPDTRMDENSG
-1062 TVTTE
+1062 KVTTE

-1102 GIYSPDTVFGSEA
+1102 GIYSPDTVFGPEA
-1115 DNKDSTS
+1115 DDKDKTS
-1122 VKVEDIYKSDNII
+1122 VKVEEIYNSDDIIKTS
-1135 QTPGNIMLISDDGAE
+1135 GNIMLISDDGAQDHR
-1150 NGKNKGYASIG
+1150 GYASIG
-1161 GWIIKENMITSQV
+1161 GWIIKKDTITSQV
-1174 QYTVDNWNSQDIKR
+1174 QYTHPDSWSNSNPEL
-1188 GAVNT
+1188 GMANT
-1193 RLNAKDG
+1193 RLIADTG
-1200 IISTSYFRVY
+1200 IIHTSYFTVVSPNPQN
-1210 APDRGA
+1210 PD
-1216 NPEVGNGQEVGHMGF
+1216 GNNIGRMGF
-1231 ITGTTTGEDVSVN
+1231 ITGAAEDPEGNIVATVN
-1244 LGIQTTTE
+1244 LGIQT
-1252 DKNASIVLEANN
+1252 DKNNTNGSIIMDANN
-1264 TITGRAGNGIF
+1264 TFTVNSDNGIAMN
-1275 IGTASNYATFQ
+1275 TSNYTR
-1286 SLKGNVNINAP
+1286 INTT
-1297 FGMFRTNAYRT
+1297 GSTT
-1308 QINGIEQW
+1308 IS
-1316 SSGDNFDPDKSPTI
+1316 SSGDVGITTEKG
-1330 VSQINI
+1330 VMRI
-1336 SRDKSIQL
+1336 SRSKGSTDVNQHIALYLSTDNIQIK
-1344 RAGIDN
+1344 AGTTSLALYENGEVQLYNGNN
-1350 PNNAAA
+1350 PEA
-1356 CFIELT
+1356 
-1362 REGTIRFHT
+1362 
-1371 ESAEQQHGIYAR
+1371 QHGIYAR

>member
-26 KTVQAVIQEVVNMTT
+26 KTVQAVVQEVVNMTT

-51 VVTAFALNIDDTYSV
+51 VVTAFALNTDDTYSV

-104 SISKEGPSWELIYPT
+104 TISKEGPSWELIYPT

-124 TEQKY
+124 SEQKY
-129 CIQAGASQ
+129 CIQAGALPE
-137 NEEYYSRVIW
+137 EEYYSYTIW
-147 DRDINSSENIELS
+147 DREVNASENMELS

-265 FTGKDSVNV
+265 FTGKDSVDV

-317 LMANFL
+317 LVANFL

-376 GSDVLFVN
+376 GGDVLFVN
-384 KYMCKITYNEDM
+384 KYMCKITYNEDTI
-396 VMQETVDIRKYNSPY
+396 MQETVDIRKYNSPY

-423 AVLSIVDLNQ
+423 AVLSIVDLNK
-433 SGNTFIGDW
+433 SGNTFVGDW

-522 IENAEKDQTLYPKLS
+522 IENAERDQTLYPKLS

-610 EFDKEIVF
+610 EFEKEIVF

-631 ISAVRVVDEN
+631 ISAVRVVDDN

-662 IYKDGDLI
+662 IYRDGDLI
-670 NNSEDYDITY
+670 NNSKEYDIKY
-680 EWTSDGAKIENADE
+680 EWTSDGVKIENADE
-694 VVVDDTQVTVNTY
+694 VVVDNTQITVNTY

-720 PAGNTETVTISLN
+720 PTGDTETVTISLN
-733 NINLDSFKDK
+733 NINLNSFKDK
-743 LIIKCKTTVTTRV
+743 LIVKCKTTVTTKV
-756 LSADQKREKV
+756 LKADQEREKV

-776 ITSGNTNHKFDVNIP
+776 VTSGDINHEFDVNIP

-814 DGTDYSTGLTSG
+814 DGTDCSAGLTSG
-826 APSVLQIKDVKL
+826 NQSVLQIKDVTL

-843 IRQLIPAGTFD
+843 IRQLIPASTFN

-899 NANEKNAGYI
+899 DANEKNAGYI
-909 LAPQIGAG
+909 LAPQVGAG
-917 TKDSEGKF
+917 TKNAEGQF
-925 TGVVMGMDTSQKTEG
+925 TGVVMGMDTSQKMEG
-940 LYGYRDGVNTFGVKA
+940 LYGYQDGVNTFGIKT
-955 DGRMYLGKTTETG
+955 DGKMYLGRTTETG

-988 TGMTIQLTNYVDSD
+988 TGMTIQLTNYVNSS

-1008 GEERNQVKAIQIG
+1008 EEERNQVKAIQIG

-1050 FSPDTRMDEDTG
+1050 FSPDTKIDEDSG
-1062 TVTTE
+1062 KVTTE
-1067 GDIMLWSKRPGKEEE
+1067 GDIMLWSKRPGQDESN
-1082 GSAIIQAIQ
+1082 SAIIQATQ
-1091 AEIGGWIIKPS
+1091 AKIGGWIIKPS
-1102 GIYSPDTVFGSEA
+1102 GIYSPDTVFGPDA
-1115 DNKDSTS
+1115 DDNNKTELPVS
-1122 VKVEDIYKSDNII
+1122 DIYTQDDIVK
-1135 QTPGNIMLISDDGAE
+1135 TPGNIMLISDDGAQDHR
-1150 NGKNKGYASIG
+1150 GYASIG
-1161 GWIIKENMITSQV
+1161 GWIIKQDTITSQV
-1174 QYTVDNWNSQDIKR
+1174 QYTHPDSWSNSNPEL
-1188 GAVNT
+1188 GMANT
-1193 RLNAKDG
+1193 RLIADTG
-1200 IISTSYFRVY
+1200 IIHTSYFTVVSPNPQN
-1210 APDRGA
+1210 PD
-1216 NPEVGNGQEVGHMGF
+1216 GNNIGRMGF
-1231 ITGTTTGEDVSVN
+1231 ITGAAEDPEGNIVATVN
-1244 LGIQTTTE
+1244 LGIQT
-1252 DKNASIVLEANN
+1252 DKNNTNGSIIMDANN
-1264 TITGRAGNGIF
+1264 TFTVNSGNGIAMN
-1275 IGTASNYATFQ
+1275 TSNYARINTTG
-1286 SLKGNVNINAP
+1286 STTISSSGNVEI
-1297 FGMFRTNAYRT
+1297 TT
-1308 QINGIEQW
+1308 ENGVMRI
-1316 SSGDNFDPDKSPTI
+1316 SRSKGTTD
-1330 VSQINI
+1330 VSQHIALYLSTDNI
-1336 SRDKSIQL
+1336 QIKAGTTSLALYESGEVQL
-1344 RAGIDN
+1344 YNGNN
-1350 PNNAAA
+1350 PEA
-1356 CFIELT
+1356 
-1362 REGTIRFHT
+1362 
-1371 ESAEQQHGIYAR
+1371 QHGIYAR

>member
-26 KTVQAVIQEVVNMTT
+26 KTVQAVVQEVVNMTT

-51 VVTAFALNIDDTYSV
+51 VVTAFALNTDDTYSV
-66 NEKVFLKI
+66 NEKIFLKI

-88 ASSSSLSDL
+88 ASSSSLSNL

-104 SISKEGPSWELIYPT
+104 NISKEGPSWELIYPT

-129 CIQAGASQ
+129 CIQAGAAQ

-147 DRDINSSENIELS
+147 DRNINSSENIELS

-265 FTGKDSVNV
+265 FTGKDSVDV
-274 PNICVRNIRMQF
+274 PNICVKNIRMQF

-317 LMANFL
+317 LIANFL

-367 SLFGQYIVS
+367 SLFGQYVVS

-433 SGNTFIGDW
+433 SGNTFVGDW

-537 WRDGFAST
+537 WKDGFAST

-610 EFDKEIVF
+610 EFEKEIVF

-650 LVSGG
+650 LVSDG

-670 NNSEDYDITY
+670 NNSEEYEIVY

-694 VVVDDTQVTVNTY
+694 VVVDNTQVTVNTY
-707 SEDTVTKTFNIQP
+707 SEDTVTNTFNIQP
-720 PAGNTETVTISLN
+720 PTGNTDTVTISLN

-743 LIIKCKTTVTTRV
+743 LIIKCKTTVTTKV

-776 ITSGNTNHKFDVNIP
+776 ITSGDINHEFDVNIP

-814 DGTDYSTGLTSG
+814 DGTDYRTGLTSET
-826 APSVLQIKDVKL
+826 PSVLYIKDVTL
-838 EDGTS
+838 EDGTK
-843 IRQLIPAGTFD
+843 IRQLIPSGTFD
-854 YNNNGNAWLD
+854 YNNNGNAWLS

-909 LAPQIGAG
+909 LAPQVGAG
-917 TKDSEGKF
+917 TKNAEGQF
-925 TGVVMGMDTSQKTEG
+925 TGVVMGMDTSQKMEG
-940 LYGYRDGVNTFGVKA
+940 LYGYQDGVNTFGVKS
-955 DGRMYLGKTTETG
+955 DGTMYLGKTIETG
-968 RIEFNG
+968 RIDFDG

-988 TGMTIQLTNYVDSD
+988 TGMTIQLTNYVDD
-1002 GDPIND
+1002 GGDPIND
-1008 GEERNQVKAIQIG
+1008 EEERNQVKAIQIG

-1050 FSPDTRMDEDTG
+1050 FSPDANIDENTG
-1062 TVTTE
+1062 EIKTE
-1067 GDIMLWSKRPGKEEE
+1067 GDIMLWSKRPGQDESN
-1082 GSAIIQAIQ
+1082 SAIIQATQ
-1091 AEIGGWIIKPS
+1091 AKIGGWIIKPS
-1102 GIYSPDTVFGSEA
+1102 GIYSPDTVFGPDA
-1115 DNKDSTS
+1115 DDNNKTELPVS
-1122 VKVEDIYKSDNII
+1122 DIYTQDDIVK
-1135 QTPGNIMLISDDGAE
+1135 TPGNIMLISDDGAQDHR
-1150 NGKNKGYASIG
+1150 GYASIG
-1161 GWIIKENMITSQV
+1161 GWIIKQDTITSQV
-1174 QYTVDNWNSQDIKR
+1174 QYTHPDSWSNNNPEL
-1188 GAVNT
+1188 GMANT
-1193 RLNAKDG
+1193 RLIADTG
-1200 IISTSYFRVY
+1200 IIHTSYFTVVSPNPQN
-1210 APDRGA
+1210 PD
-1216 NPEVGNGQEVGHMGF
+1216 GNNIGRMGF
-1231 ITGTTTGEDVSVN
+1231 ITGAAEDPEGNIVATVN
-1244 LGIQTTTE
+1244 LGIQTDQNNT
-1252 DKNASIVLEANN
+1252 NGSIIMDANN
-1264 TITGRAGNGIF
+1264 TFTVNSGNGIAMN
-1275 IGTASNYATFQ
+1275 TSNYARINTTG
-1286 SLKGNVNINAP
+1286 STTISSSGNVEI
-1297 FGMFRTNAYRT
+1297 TT
-1308 QINGIEQW
+1308 ENGVMRI
-1316 SSGDNFDPDKSPTI
+1316 SRSKGSTD
-1330 VSQINI
+1330 VSQHIALYLSTDNI
-1336 SRDKSIQL
+1336 QIKAGTTSLALYESGEVQL
-1344 RAGIDN
+1344 YNGNN
-1350 PNNAAA
+1350 PEA
-1356 CFIELT
+1356 
-1362 REGTIRFHT
+1362 
-1371 ESAEQQHGIYAR
+1371 QHGIYAR

>member
-26 KTVQAVIQEVVNMTT
+26 KTVQAVVQEVVNMTT

-51 VVTAFALNIDDTYSV
+51 VVTAFALNTDDTYSV

-104 SISKEGPSWELIYPT
+104 TISKEGPSWELIYPT

-129 CIQAGASQ
+129 CIQAGATQ
-137 NEEYYSRVIW
+137 DEEYYSRVIW

-185 DSDLVGQGNYGLI
+185 DSDLIGQGNYGLI

-317 LMANFL
+317 LIANFL

-433 SGNTFIGDW
+433 SGNIFVGDW

-455 DGQDVSSILINRYLT
+455 DGQDISSILINRYLT

-570 ENVWVDNNG
+570 ENIWVDNNG

-596 TLTLTIITVDNKTF
+596 TLTLSIITVDNKTF
-610 EFDKEIVF
+610 EFEKEIVF

-662 IYKDGDLI
+662 IYRDGDLI
-670 NNSEDYDITY
+670 NNSEEYDIKY

-694 VVVDDTQVTVNTY
+694 VIVDNTQITVNTY
-707 SEDTVTKTFNIQP
+707 SEDTITKTFNIQP

-733 NINLDSFKDK
+733 NINLNSFKDK
-743 LIIKCKTTVTTRV
+743 LIVKCKTTVTTKV
-756 LSADQKREKV
+756 LSADQEREKV

-776 ITSGNTNHKFDVNIP
+776 ITSGDINHELDVNIP

-826 APSVLQIKDVKL
+826 NQSVLQIKDVTL
-838 EDGTS
+838 EDGTT

-899 NANEKNAGYI
+899 DANDKKAGYI
-909 LAPQIGAG
+909 LAPQVGAG
-917 TKDSEGKF
+917 TKNAEGQF
-925 TGVVMGMDTSQKTEG
+925 TGVVMGMDTSQKMEG
-940 LYGYRDGVNTFGVKA
+940 LYGYQDGVNTFGIKT
-955 DGRMYLGKTTETG
+955 DGKMYLGRTTETG
-968 RIEFNG
+968 RIEFDG
-974 NSGRIWGGGGGGKA
+974 NSGQIWGGGGGGHP
-988 TGMTIQLTNYVDSD
+988 TGMSIQLTNYIDD
-1002 GDPIND
+1002 RGNPIED
-1008 GEERNQVKAIQIG
+1008 QEARNEVKAIHIG
-1021 DDKFYVTY
+1021 DEKFYVTY

-1037 GDIGGWTVNEWGI
+1037 GDIGGWTINEWGI
-1050 FSPDTRMDEDTG
+1050 FSPDTRMDEDSG
-1062 TVTTE
+1062 KVTTE

-1102 GIYSPDTVFGSEA
+1102 GIYSPDTVFGPEA
-1115 DNKDSTS
+1115 DDKDNTS
-1122 VKVEDIYKSDNII
+1122 VKVEEIYNSDDIIK
-1135 QTPGNIMLISDDGAE
+1135 TPGNIMLISDDGAQDHR
-1150 NGKNKGYASIG
+1150 GYASIG
-1161 GWIIKENMITSQV
+1161 GWIIKKDTITSQV
-1174 QYTVDNWNSQDIKR
+1174 QYTHPDSWSNSDPEL
-1188 GAVNT
+1188 GMANT
-1193 RLNAKDG
+1193 RLIADTG
-1200 IISTSYFRVY
+1200 IIHTSYFTVVSPNPQN
-1210 APDRGA
+1210 PD
-1216 NPEVGNGQEVGHMGF
+1216 GNNIGRMGF
-1231 ITGTTTGEDVSVN
+1231 ITGAAEDPEGNIVATVN
-1244 LGIQTTTE
+1244 LGIQT
-1252 DKNASIVLEANN
+1252 DKNNTNGSIIMDANN
-1264 TITGRAGNGIF
+1264 TFTVNSDNGIAMN
-1275 IGTASNYATFQ
+1275 TSNYTRINTTG
-1286 SLKGNVNINAP
+1286 STTISSTGDVGISTENGVMRISRSKGS
-1297 FGMFRTNAYRT
+1297 T
-1308 QINGIEQW
+1308 
-1316 SSGDNFDPDKSPTI
+1316 D
-1330 VSQINI
+1330 VSQHIALYLSTDNI
-1336 SRDKSIQL
+1336 QIKAGTTSLALYENGEVQL
-1344 RAGIDN
+1344 HNGNN
-1350 PNNAAA
+1350 PEA
-1356 CFIELT
+1356 
-1362 REGTIRFHT
+1362 
-1371 ESAEQQHGIYAR
+1371 QYGIYAR

>member
-26 KTVQAVIQEVVNMTT
+26 KTVQAVVQEVVNMTT

-51 VVTAFALNIDDTYSV
+51 IVTAFALNTDDTYSV

-137 NEEYYSRVIW
+137 DEEYYSRVIW

-169 NYDKIYV
+169 NYDKIYI

-265 FTGKDSVNV
+265 FTGKDSVDI

-317 LMANFL
+317 LIANFL

-367 SLFGQYIVS
+367 SLFGQYVVS

-433 SGNTFIGDW
+433 SGNTFVGDW

-455 DGQDVSSILINRYLT
+455 GGQDVSSILINRYLT
-470 YATVNFYCQVK
+470 YATVNFYCQIK

-537 WRDGFAST
+537 WKDGFAST

-610 EFDKEIVF
+610 EFEKEIVF

-650 LVSGG
+650 LVSDG

-670 NNSEDYDITY
+670 NNSEEYEIVY

-694 VVVDDTQVTVNTY
+694 VVVDNTQVTVNTY
-707 SEDTVTKTFNIQP
+707 SEDTVTNTFNIQP
-720 PAGNTETVTISLN
+720 PTGNTDTVTISLN

-743 LIIKCKTTVTTRV
+743 LIIKCKTTVTTKV

-776 ITSGNTNHKFDVNIP
+776 ITSGDTNHEFDVNIP

-814 DGTDYSTGLTSG
+814 DGTDYSTGLTSET
-826 APSVLQIKDVKL
+826 PSVLYIKDVTL
-838 EDGTS
+838 EDGTK

-854 YNNNGNAWLD
+854 YNNNGNAWLS

-909 LAPQIGAG
+909 LAPQVGAG
-917 TKDSEGKF
+917 TKNAEGQF
-925 TGVVMGMDTSQKTEG
+925 TGVVMGMDTSQKMEG
-940 LYGYRDGVNTFGVKA
+940 LYGYQDGVNTFGVKS
-955 DGRMYLGKTTETG
+955 DGTMYLGKTIETG
-968 RIEFNG
+968 RIDFDG

-988 TGMTIQLTNYVDSD
+988 TGMTIQLTNYVDD
-1002 GDPIND
+1002 GGDPIND
-1008 GEERNQVKAIQIG
+1008 EEERNQVKAIQIG

-1050 FSPDTRMDEDTG
+1050 FSPDANIDENTG
-1062 TVTTE
+1062 EIKTE
-1067 GDIMLWSKRPGKEEE
+1067 GDIMLWSKRPGQDESN
-1082 GSAIIQAIQ
+1082 SAIIQATQ
-1091 AEIGGWIIKPS
+1091 AKIGGWIIKPS
-1102 GIYSPDTVFGSEA
+1102 GIYSPDTVFGPDA
-1115 DNKDSTS
+1115 DDNNKTELPVS
-1122 VKVEDIYKSDNII
+1122 DIYTQDDIVK
-1135 QTPGNIMLISDDGAE
+1135 TPGNIMLISDDGAQDHR
-1150 NGKNKGYASIG
+1150 GYASIG
-1161 GWIIKENMITSQV
+1161 GWIIKQDTITSQV
-1174 QYTVDNWNSQDIKR
+1174 QYTHPDSWSNNNPEL
-1188 GAVNT
+1188 GMANT
-1193 RLNAKDG
+1193 RLIADTG
-1200 IISTSYFRVY
+1200 IIHTSYFTVVSPNPQN
-1210 APDRGA
+1210 PD
-1216 NPEVGNGQEVGHMGF
+1216 GNNIGRMGF
-1231 ITGTTTGEDVSVN
+1231 ITGAAEDPEGNIVATVN
-1244 LGIQTTTE
+1244 LGIQTDQNNT
-1252 DKNASIVLEANN
+1252 NGSIIMDANN
-1264 TITGRAGNGIF
+1264 TFTVNSGNGIAMN
-1275 IGTASNYATFQ
+1275 TSNYARINTTG
-1286 SLKGNVNINAP
+1286 STTISSSGNVEI
-1297 FGMFRTNAYRT
+1297 TT
-1308 QINGIEQW
+1308 ENGVMRI
-1316 SSGDNFDPDKSPTI
+1316 SRSKGSTD
-1330 VSQINI
+1330 VSQHIALYLSTDNI
-1336 SRDKSIQL
+1336 QIKAGTTSLALYESGEVQL
-1344 RAGIDN
+1344 YNGNN
-1350 PNNAAA
+1350 PEA
-1356 CFIELT
+1356 
-1362 REGTIRFHT
+1362 
-1371 ESAEQQHGIYAR
+1371 QHGIYAR

>member
-26 KTVQAVIQEVVNMTT
+26 KTVQAVVQEVVNMTT

-51 VVTAFALNIDDTYSV
+51 VVTAFALNTDDTYSV

-104 SISKEGPSWELIYPT
+104 TISKEGPSWELIYPT

-129 CIQAGASQ
+129 CIQAGALPE
-137 NEEYYSRVIW
+137 EEYYSYTIW
-147 DRDINSSENIELS
+147 DREVNASENRKLS

-205 QSEDTENEFTED
+205 QSEENENDFTED

-265 FTGKDSVNV
+265 FIGKDSVNV

-317 LMANFL
+317 LVANFL

-352 YEKET
+352 YKKET

-367 SLFGQYIVS
+367 SLFGQYVVS

-423 AVLSIVDLNQ
+423 VVLSIVDLNQ
-433 SGNTFIGDW
+433 SGNTFVGDW

-537 WRDGFAST
+537 WKDGFAST

-596 TLTLTIITVDNKTF
+596 TLILTIITVDNKIF
-610 EFDKEIVF
+610 EFEKEIVF

-694 VVVDDTQVTVNTY
+694 VVVDDTQITVNTY
-707 SEDTVTKTFNIQP
+707 SEDTITKTFNIQP
-720 PAGNTETVTISLN
+720 PAGNTETVIISLN
-733 NINLDSFKDK
+733 NINLNSFKDK
-743 LIIKCKTTVTTRV
+743 LIIKCKTTVTTKV

-776 ITSGNTNHKFDVNIP
+776 ITSGDTNHEFDVNIP

-814 DGTDYSTGLTSG
+814 DGTDYSTGLISET
-826 APSVLQIKDVKL
+826 PSVLYIKDVTL
-838 EDGTS
+838 EDGTK

-854 YNNNGNAWLD
+854 YNNNGNAWLS

-909 LAPQIGAG
+909 LAPQVGAG
-917 TKDSEGKF
+917 TKNAEGQF
-925 TGVVMGMDTSQKTEG
+925 TGVVMGMDTSQKMEG
-940 LYGYRDGVNTFGVKA
+940 LYGYQDGVNTFGVKS
-955 DGRMYLGKTTETG
+955 DGTMYLGKTIETG
-968 RIEFNG
+968 RIDFDG

-988 TGMTIQLTNYVDSD
+988 TGMTIQLTNYVDD
-1002 GDPIND
+1002 GGDPIND
-1008 GEERNQVKAIQIG
+1008 EEERNQVKAIQIG

-1050 FSPDTRMDEDTG
+1050 FSPDANIDENTG
-1062 TVTTE
+1062 EIKTE
-1067 GDIMLWSKRPGKEEE
+1067 GDIMLWSKRPGQDESN
-1082 GSAIIQAIQ
+1082 SAIIQATQ
-1091 AEIGGWIIKPS
+1091 AKIGGWIIKPS
-1102 GIYSPDTVFGSEA
+1102 GIYSPDTVFGPDA
-1115 DNKDSTS
+1115 DDNNKTELPVS
-1122 VKVEDIYKSDNII
+1122 DIYTQDDIVK
-1135 QTPGNIMLISDDGAE
+1135 TPGNIMLISDDGAQDHR
-1150 NGKNKGYASIG
+1150 GYASIG
-1161 GWIIKENMITSQV
+1161 GWIIKQDTITSQV
-1174 QYTVDNWNSQDIKR
+1174 QYTHPDSWSNNNPEL
-1188 GAVNT
+1188 GMANT
-1193 RLNAKDG
+1193 RLIADTG
-1200 IISTSYFRVY
+1200 IIHTSYFTVVSPNPQN
-1210 APDRGA
+1210 PD
-1216 NPEVGNGQEVGHMGF
+1216 GNNIGRMGF
-1231 ITGTTTGEDVSVN
+1231 ITGAAEDPEGNIVATVN
-1244 LGIQTTTE
+1244 LGIQTDQNNT
-1252 DKNASIVLEANN
+1252 NGSIIMDANN
-1264 TITGRAGNGIF
+1264 TFTVNSGNGIAMN
-1275 IGTASNYATFQ
+1275 TSNYARINTTG
-1286 SLKGNVNINAP
+1286 STTISSSGNVEI
-1297 FGMFRTNAYRT
+1297 TT
-1308 QINGIEQW
+1308 ENGVMRI
-1316 SSGDNFDPDKSPTI
+1316 SRSKGSTD
-1330 VSQINI
+1330 VSQHIALYLSTDNI
-1336 SRDKSIQL
+1336 QIKAGTTSLALYESGEVQL
-1344 RAGIDN
+1344 YNGNN
-1350 PNNAAA
+1350 PEA
-1356 CFIELT
+1356 
-1362 REGTIRFHT
+1362 
-1371 ESAEQQHGIYAR
+1371 QHGIYAR

>member
-51 VVTAFALNIDDTYSV
+51 VVTAFALNTDDTYSV

-137 NEEYYSRVIW
+137 DEEYYSRVIW

-265 FTGKDSVNV
+265 FTGKDSVDV
-274 PNICVRNIRMQF
+274 LNICVRNIRMQF
-286 ARVEDLSNTLYY
+286 ARIEDLSNTVYY

-337 DWYIRDPAVV
+337 DWYVRDPAVV

-433 SGNTFIGDW
+433 SGNTFVGDW

-545 YRIQWQ
+545 YRVQWQ

-610 EFDKEIVF
+610 EFEKEIVF

-670 NNSEDYDITY
+670 NNSEDYNIIY
-680 EWTSDGAKIENADE
+680 EWTSDGTKIENADE
-694 VVVDDTQVTVNTY
+694 VVVDDTQIDVKTY

-733 NINLDSFKDK
+733 NINLNSFKDK
-743 LIIKCKTTVTTRV
+743 LIVKCKTTVTTKV
-756 LSADQKREKV
+756 LKADQKREKV

-776 ITSGNTNHKFDVNIP
+776 ITSGDINHKFDVNIP

-800 QNAQYLDESISISI
+800 QNAQYLDESVSINI
-814 DGTDYSTGLTSG
+814 DGTDYSAGLTSG
-826 APSVLQIKDVKL
+826 NQSVLQIKDVKL

-899 NANEKNAGYI
+899 DANKKSAGYI
-909 LAPQIGAG
+909 LAPQVGAG
-917 TKDSEGKF
+917 SKNAEGQF

-940 LYGYRDGVNTFGVKA
+940 LYGYQKGVNTFGIKS
-955 DGRMYLGKTTETG
+955 DGEMYLGRTTETG

-974 NSGRIWGGGGGGKA
+974 NSGQIWGGGGGGHP
-988 TGMTIQLTNYVDSD
+988 TGMTIQLTNYVDD
-1002 GDPIND
+1002 GGDPIED
-1008 GEERNQVKAIQIG
+1008 QDTRNKVKAIHIG
-1021 DDKFYVTY
+1021 DEKFYVTY

-1037 GDIGGWTVNEWGI
+1037 GDIGGWTINEWGI
-1050 FSPDTRMDEDTG
+1050 FSPDTRMDENSG
-1062 TVTTE
+1062 KVTTE

-1102 GIYSPDTVFGSEA
+1102 GIYSPDTVFGPEA
-1115 DNKDSTS
+1115 DDKDSTS
-1122 VKVEDIYKSDNII
+1122 VKVEEIYDSDNII
-1135 QTPGNIMLISDDGAE
+1135 KTPGNIMLISDDGAQDHR
-1150 NGKNKGYASIG
+1150 GYASIG
-1161 GWIIKENMITSQV
+1161 GWIIKKDTITSQV
-1174 QYTVDNWNSQDIKR
+1174 QYTHPDNWSNSDPEL
-1188 GAVNT
+1188 GMANT
-1193 RLNAKDG
+1193 RLVADTG
-1200 IISTSYFRVY
+1200 IIHTSYFTVVSPNPQN
-1210 APDRGA
+1210 PD
-1216 NPEVGNGQEVGHMGF
+1216 GNNIGRMGF
-1231 ITGTTTGEDVSVN
+1231 ITGAAEDPEGNIVPTVN
-1244 LGIQTTTE
+1244 LGIQTDQNNT
-1252 DKNASIVLEANN
+1252 NGSIIMDANN
-1264 TITGRAGNGIF
+1264 TFTVNSDNGIAMN
-1275 IGTASNYATFQ
+1275 TSNYTRINTTG
-1286 SLKGNVNINAP
+1286 STTISSTGDVGISTENGVMRISRSKGS
-1297 FGMFRTNAYRT
+1297 T
-1308 QINGIEQW
+1308 
-1316 SSGDNFDPDKSPTI
+1316 D
-1330 VSQINI
+1330 VSQHIALYLSTDNI
-1336 SRDKSIQL
+1336 QIKAGTTSLALYENGEVQL
-1344 RAGIDN
+1344 NNGNN
-1350 PNNAAA
+1350 PEA
-1356 CFIELT
+1356 
-1362 REGTIRFHT
+1362 
-1371 ESAEQQHGIYAR
+1371 QHGIYAR

>member
-26 KTVQAVIQEVVNMTT
+26 KTVQAVVQEVVNMTT
-41 GEYRVEYNGN
+41 GEYRIEYNGN
-51 VVTAFALNIDDTYSV
+51 VVTAFALNTDDTYSV

-104 SISKEGPSWELIYPT
+104 TISKEGPSWELIYPT

-129 CIQAGASQ
+129 CIQAGALPE
-137 NEEYYSRVIW
+137 EEYYSYTIW
-147 DRDINSSENIELS
+147 DREVNASENMKLS

-205 QSEDTENEFTED
+205 QSEENENDFTED

-265 FTGKDSVNV
+265 FIGKDSVNV

-317 LMANFL
+317 LVANFL

-352 YEKET
+352 YKKET

-367 SLFGQYIVS
+367 SLFGQYVVS

-433 SGNTFIGDW
+433 SGNTFVGDW

-537 WRDGFAST
+537 WKDGFAST

-610 EFDKEIVF
+610 EFEKEIVF

-631 ISAVRVVDEN
+631 ISAVRAVDEN

-650 LVSGG
+650 LVSDG

-670 NNSEDYDITY
+670 NNSEEYEIVY

-694 VVVDDTQVTVNTY
+694 VVVDNTQVTVNTY
-707 SEDTVTKTFNIQP
+707 SEDTVTNTFNIQP
-720 PAGNTETVTISLN
+720 PTGNTDTVTISLN

-743 LIIKCKTTVTTRV
+743 LIIKCKTTVTTKV

-776 ITSGNTNHKFDVNIP
+776 ITSGDTNHEFDVNIP

-814 DGTDYSTGLTSG
+814 DGTDYSTGLTSET
-826 APSVLQIKDVKL
+826 PSVLYIKDVTL
-838 EDGTS
+838 EDGTK

-854 YNNNGNAWLD
+854 YNNNGNAWLS

-909 LAPQIGAG
+909 LAPQVGAG
-917 TKDSEGKF
+917 TKNAEGQF
-925 TGVVMGMDTSQKTEG
+925 TGVVMGMDTSQKMEG
-940 LYGYRDGVNTFGVKA
+940 LYGYQDGVNTFGVKS
-955 DGRMYLGKTTETG
+955 DGTMYLGKTIETG
-968 RIEFNG
+968 RIDFDG

-988 TGMTIQLTNYVDSD
+988 TGMTIQLTNYVDD
-1002 GDPIND
+1002 GGDPIND
-1008 GEERNQVKAIQIG
+1008 EEERNQVKAIQIG

-1050 FSPDTRMDEDTG
+1050 FSPDANIDENTG
-1062 TVTTE
+1062 EIKTE
-1067 GDIMLWSKRPGKEEE
+1067 GDIMLWSKRPGQDESN
-1082 GSAIIQAIQ
+1082 SAIIQATQ
-1091 AEIGGWIIKPS
+1091 AKIGGWIIKPS
-1102 GIYSPDTVFGSEA
+1102 GIYSPDTVFGPDA
-1115 DNKDSTS
+1115 DDNNKTELPVS
-1122 VKVEDIYKSDNII
+1122 DIYTQDNIVK
-1135 QTPGNIMLISDDGAE
+1135 TPGNIMLISDDGAQDHR
-1150 NGKNKGYASIG
+1150 GYASIG
-1161 GWIIKENMITSQV
+1161 GWIIKQDTITSQV
-1174 QYTVDNWNSQDIKR
+1174 QYTHPDSWSNNNPEL
-1188 GAVNT
+1188 GMANT
-1193 RLNAKDG
+1193 RLIADTG
-1200 IISTSYFRVY
+1200 IIHTSYFTVVSPNPQN
-1210 APDRGA
+1210 PD
-1216 NPEVGNGQEVGHMGF
+1216 GNNIGRMGF
-1231 ITGTTTGEDVSVN
+1231 ITGAAEDPEGNIVATVN
-1244 LGIQTTTE
+1244 LGIQTDQNNT
-1252 DKNASIVLEANN
+1252 NGSIIMDANN
-1264 TITGRAGNGIF
+1264 TFTVNSGNGIAMN
-1275 IGTASNYATFQ
+1275 TSNYARINTTG
-1286 SLKGNVNINAP
+1286 STTISSSGNVEI
-1297 FGMFRTNAYRT
+1297 TT
-1308 QINGIEQW
+1308 ENGVMRI
-1316 SSGDNFDPDKSPTI
+1316 SRSKGSTD
-1330 VSQINI
+1330 VSQHIALYLSTDNI
-1336 SRDKSIQL
+1336 QIKAGTTSLALYESGEVQL
-1344 RAGIDN
+1344 YNGNN
-1350 PNNAAA
+1350 PEA
-1356 CFIELT
+1356 
-1362 REGTIRFHT
+1362 
-1371 ESAEQQHGIYAR
+1371 QHGIYAR

>member
-26 KTVQAVIQEVVNMTT
+26 KTVQAVVQEVVNMTT

-51 VVTAFALNIDDTYSV
+51 VVTAFALNTDDTYSV

-137 NEEYYSRVIW
+137 DEEYYSRVIW
-147 DRDINSSENIELS
+147 DRDINGSENIELS

-265 FTGKDSVNV
+265 FTGKDSVDV

-396 VMQETVDIRKYNSPY
+396 VMQETVDIRKYDSPY

-423 AVLSIVDLNQ
+423 AVLSIIDLNQ
-433 SGNTFIGDW
+433 SGNTFVGDW

-455 DGQDVSSILINRYLT
+455 DGQNVSSILINRYLT

-610 EFDKEIVF
+610 EFEKEIVF

-662 IYKDGDLI
+662 IYRDGDLI
-670 NNSEDYDITY
+670 NNSEEYDIKY
-680 EWTSDGAKIENADE
+680 EWSSDGAKIENADE
-694 VVVDDTQVTVNTY
+694 VVVDDTQINVKTY

-743 LIIKCKTTVTTRV
+743 LIVKCKTTVTTKA
-756 LSADQKREKV
+756 LNGADQKREKV

-776 ITSGNTNHKFDVNIP
+776 ITSGDINHEFDVNIP

-814 DGTDYSTGLTSG
+814 DGTDCSSGLTSG
-826 APSVLQIKDVKL
+826 NQSVLQIKDAKL

-899 NANEKNAGYI
+899 DANDKKAGYI
-909 LAPQIGAG
+909 LAPQVGAG
-917 TKDSEGKF
+917 TKNAEGQF

-940 LYGYRDGVNTFGVKA
+940 LYGYQKGVNTFGIKA
-955 DGRMYLGKTTETG
+955 DGKMYLGRTIETG
-968 RIEFNG
+968 RIDFDG

-988 TGMTIQLTNYVDSD
+988 TGMTIQLTNYVDD
-1002 GDPIND
+1002 GGDPIND
-1008 GEERNQVKAIQIG
+1008 EEERNQVKAIQIG

-1050 FSPDTRMDEDTG
+1050 FSPDANIDENTG
-1062 TVTTE
+1062 EIKTE
-1067 GDIMLWSKRPGKEEE
+1067 GDIMLWSKRPGQDESN
-1082 GSAIIQAIQ
+1082 SAIIQATQ
-1091 AEIGGWIIKPS
+1091 AKIGGWIIKPS
-1102 GIYSPDTVFGSEA
+1102 GIYSPDTVFGPDA
-1115 DNKDSTS
+1115 DDNNKTELPVS
-1122 VKVEDIYKSDNII
+1122 DIYTQDDIVK
-1135 QTPGNIMLISDDGAE
+1135 TPGNIMLISDDGAQDHR
-1150 NGKNKGYASIG
+1150 GYASIG
-1161 GWIIKENMITSQV
+1161 GWIIKQDTITSQV
-1174 QYTVDNWNSQDIKR
+1174 QYTHPDSWSNNNPEL
-1188 GAVNT
+1188 GMANT
-1193 RLNAKDG
+1193 RLIADTG
-1200 IISTSYFRVY
+1200 IIHTSYFTVVSPNPQN
-1210 APDRGA
+1210 PD
-1216 NPEVGNGQEVGHMGF
+1216 GNNIGRMGF
-1231 ITGTTTGEDVSVN
+1231 ITGAAEDPEGNIVATVN
-1244 LGIQTTTE
+1244 LGIQTDQNNT
-1252 DKNASIVLEANN
+1252 NGSIIMDANN
-1264 TITGRAGNGIF
+1264 TFTVNSGNGIAMN
-1275 IGTASNYATFQ
+1275 TSNYARINTTG
-1286 SLKGNVNINAP
+1286 STTISSSGNVEI
-1297 FGMFRTNAYRT
+1297 TT
-1308 QINGIEQW
+1308 ENGVMRI
-1316 SSGDNFDPDKSPTI
+1316 SRSKGSTD
-1330 VSQINI
+1330 VSQHIALYLSTDNI
-1336 SRDKSIQL
+1336 QIKAGTTSLALYESGEVQL
-1344 RAGIDN
+1344 YNGNN
-1350 PNNAAA
+1350 PEA
-1356 CFIELT
+1356 
-1362 REGTIRFHT
+1362 
-1371 ESAEQQHGIYAR
+1371 QHGIYAR

>member
-26 KTVQAVIQEVVNMTT
+26 KTVQAVVQEVVNMTT

-51 VVTAFALNIDDTYSV
+51 IVTAFALNTDDTYSV

-104 SISKEGPSWELIYPT
+104 TISKEGPSWELIYPT

-129 CIQAGASQ
+129 CIQAGATQ

-147 DRDINSSENIELS
+147 DRDINSSENMELS

-265 FTGKDSVNV
+265 FTGKDSVDV

-317 LMANFL
+317 LVANFL

-367 SLFGQYIVS
+367 SLFGQYVVS

-384 KYMCKITYNEDM
+384 KYMCKIIYNEDM

-433 SGNTFIGDW
+433 SGNTFVGDW

-455 DGQDVSSILINRYLT
+455 DGQDVSNILINRYLT

-551 IGGMIFN
+551 ISGMIFN

-631 ISAVRVVDEN
+631 ISAVRVVDDN

-670 NNSEDYDITY
+670 NNSEEYEIKY
-680 EWTSDGAKIENADE
+680 EWSSDGAKIENADE
-694 VVVDDTQVTVNTY
+694 VVVDDTQITVNTY

-720 PAGNTETVTISLN
+720 PTGDTETITISLN
-733 NINLDSFKDK
+733 NINLNSFKDK

-756 LSADQKREKV
+756 LSADQEREKV

-776 ITSGNTNHKFDVNIP
+776 ITSGDINHEFDVNIP

-814 DGTDYSTGLTSG
+814 DGIDCSAGLTSG
-826 APSVLQIKDVKL
+826 AKSVLQIKDVTL
-838 EDGTS
+838 EDGTT

-899 NANEKNAGYI
+899 DANDKKAGYI

-940 LYGYRDGVNTFGVKA
+940 LYGYKDGVNTFGVKS
-955 DGRMYLGKTTETG
+955 DGEMYLGKTIETG
-968 RIEFNG
+968 RIDFNG

-988 TGMTIQLTNYVDSD
+988 TGMTIQLTNYVDSG

-1008 GEERNQVKAIQIG
+1008 EEERNQVKAIQIG

-1050 FSPDTRMDEDTG
+1050 FSPDTKMDEDSG
-1062 TVTTE
+1062 KVTTE
-1067 GDIMLWSKRPGKEEE
+1067 GDIMFWSKRPGQDESN
-1082 GSAIIQAIQ
+1082 SAIIQATQ
-1091 AEIGGWIIKPS
+1091 AKIGGWIIKPS
-1102 GIYSPDTVFGSEA
+1102 GIYSPDTVFGPDA
-1115 DNKDSTS
+1115 DDNDKTELPVS
-1122 VKVEDIYKSDNII
+1122 DIYTQDDIVK
-1135 QTPGNIMLISDDGAE
+1135 TPGNIMLISDDGAQDHR
-1150 NGKNKGYASIG
+1150 GYASIG
-1161 GWIIKENMITSQV
+1161 GWIIKQDTITSQV
-1174 QYTVDNWNSQDIKR
+1174 QYTHPDSWSNSNPEL
-1188 GAVNT
+1188 GMANT
-1193 RLNAKDG
+1193 RLIADTG
-1200 IISTSYFRVY
+1200 IIHTSYFTVVSPNPQN
-1210 APDRGA
+1210 PD
-1216 NPEVGNGQEVGHMGF
+1216 GNNIGRMGF
-1231 ITGTTTGEDVSVN
+1231 ITGAAEDPEGNIVATVN
-1244 LGIQTTTE
+1244 LGIQT
-1252 DKNASIVLEANN
+1252 DKNNTNGSIIMDANN
-1264 TITGRAGNGIF
+1264 TFTVNSGNGIAMN
-1275 IGTASNYATFQ
+1275 TSNYARINTTG
-1286 SLKGNVNINAP
+1286 STTISSSGNVEI
-1297 FGMFRTNAYRT
+1297 TT
-1308 QINGIEQW
+1308 ENGVMRI
-1316 SSGDNFDPDKSPTI
+1316 SRSKGSTD
-1330 VSQINI
+1330 VSQHIALYLSTDNI
-1336 SRDKSIQL
+1336 QIKAGTTSLALYESGEVQL
-1344 RAGIDN
+1344 YNGNN
-1350 PNNAAA
+1350 PEA
-1356 CFIELT
+1356 
-1362 REGTIRFHT
+1362 
-1371 ESAEQQHGIYAR
+1371 QHGIYAR

>member
-26 KTVQAVIQEVVNMTT
+26 KTVQAVVQEVVNMTT

-51 VVTAFALNIDDTYSV
+51 VVTAFALNTDDTYSV

-104 SISKEGPSWELIYPT
+104 TISKEGPSWELIYPT

-124 TEQKY
+124 SEQKY
-129 CIQAGASQ
+129 CIQAGALPE
-137 NEEYYSRVIW
+137 EEYYSYTIW
-147 DRDINSSENIELS
+147 DREVNASENMELS

-265 FTGKDSVNV
+265 FTGKDSVDV

-317 LMANFL
+317 LVANFL

-376 GSDVLFVN
+376 GGDVLFVN
-384 KYMCKITYNEDM
+384 KYMCKITYNEDTI
-396 VMQETVDIRKYNSPY
+396 MQETVDIRKYNSPY

-423 AVLSIVDLNQ
+423 AVLSIVDLNK
-433 SGNTFIGDW
+433 SGNTFVGDW

-522 IENAEKDQTLYPKLS
+522 IENAERDQTLYPKLS

-610 EFDKEIVF
+610 EFEKEIVF

-631 ISAVRVVDEN
+631 ISAVRVVDDN

-662 IYKDGDLI
+662 IYRDGDLI
-670 NNSEDYDITY
+670 NNSKEYDIKY
-680 EWTSDGAKIENADE
+680 EWTSDGVKIENADE
-694 VVVDDTQVTVNTY
+694 VVVDNTQITVNTY

-720 PAGNTETVTISLN
+720 PTGDTETVTISLN
-733 NINLDSFKDK
+733 NINLNSFKDK
-743 LIIKCKTTVTTRV
+743 LIVKCKTTVTTKV
-756 LSADQKREKV
+756 LKADQEREKV

-776 ITSGNTNHKFDVNIP
+776 VTSGDINHEFDVNIP

-814 DGTDYSTGLTSG
+814 DGTDCSAGLTSG
-826 APSVLQIKDVKL
+826 NQSVLQIKDVTL

-843 IRQLIPAGTFD
+843 IRQLIPASTFN

-899 NANEKNAGYI
+899 DANEKNAGYI
-909 LAPQIGAG
+909 LAPQVGAG
-917 TKDSEGKF
+917 TKNAEGQF
-925 TGVVMGMDTSQKTEG
+925 TGVVMGMDTSQKMEG
-940 LYGYRDGVNTFGVKA
+940 LYGYQDGVNTFGIKT
-955 DGRMYLGKTTETG
+955 DGKMYLGRTTETG

-988 TGMTIQLTNYVDSD
+988 TGMTIQLTNYVNSS

-1008 GEERNQVKAIQIG
+1008 EEERNQVKAIQIG

-1037 GDIGGWTVNEWGI
+1037 ADIGGWTVNEWGI
-1050 FSPDTRMDEDTG
+1050 FSPDTKIDEDSG
-1062 TVTTE
+1062 KVTTE
-1067 GDIMLWSKRPGKEEE
+1067 GDIMLWSKRPGQDESN
-1082 GSAIIQAIQ
+1082 SAIIQATQ
-1091 AEIGGWIIKPS
+1091 AKIGGWIIKPS
-1102 GIYSPDTVFGSEA
+1102 GIYSPDTVFGPDA
-1115 DNKDSTS
+1115 DDNNKTELPVS
-1122 VKVEDIYKSDNII
+1122 DIYTQDDIVK
-1135 QTPGNIMLISDDGAE
+1135 TPGNIMLISDDGAQDHR
-1150 NGKNKGYASIG
+1150 GYASIG
-1161 GWIIKENMITSQV
+1161 GWIIKQDTITSQV
-1174 QYTVDNWNSQDIKR
+1174 QYTHPDSWSNSNPEL
-1188 GAVNT
+1188 GMANT
-1193 RLNAKDG
+1193 RLIADTG
-1200 IISTSYFRVY
+1200 IIHTSYFTVVSPNPQN
-1210 APDRGA
+1210 PD
-1216 NPEVGNGQEVGHMGF
+1216 GNNIGRMGF
-1231 ITGTTTGEDVSVN
+1231 ITGAAEDPEGNIVATVN
-1244 LGIQTTTE
+1244 LGIQT
-1252 DKNASIVLEANN
+1252 DKNNTNGSIIMDANN
-1264 TITGRAGNGIF
+1264 TFTVNSGNGIAMN
-1275 IGTASNYATFQ
+1275 TSNYARINTTG
-1286 SLKGNVNINAP
+1286 STTISSSGNVEI
-1297 FGMFRTNAYRT
+1297 TT
-1308 QINGIEQW
+1308 ENGVMRI
-1316 SSGDNFDPDKSPTI
+1316 SRSKGTTD
-1330 VSQINI
+1330 VSQHIALYLSTDNI
-1336 SRDKSIQL
+1336 QIKAGTTSLALYESGEVQL
-1344 RAGIDN
+1344 YNGNN
-1350 PNNAAA
+1350 PEA
-1356 CFIELT
+1356 
-1362 REGTIRFHT
+1362 
-1371 ESAEQQHGIYAR
+1371 QHGIYAR

>member
-51 VVTAFALNIDDTYSV
+51 VVTAFALNTDDTYSV

-129 CIQAGASQ
+129 CIQAGATQ
-137 NEEYYSRVIW
+137 DEEYYSRVIW

-169 NYDKIYV
+169 NYDKICV
-176 GADFQTTFV
+176 GADFQTTFI

-376 GSDVLFVN
+376 GGDVLFVN

-417 TMDGKE
+417 TMNGKE
-423 AVLSIVDLNQ
+423 VVLSIVDLNQ
-433 SGNTFIGDW
+433 SGNTFVGDW

-455 DGQDVSSILINRYLT
+455 DGQNVSSILINRYLT

-596 TLTLTIITVDNKTF
+596 TLTLSIITVDNKTF
-610 EFDKEIVF
+610 EFEKEIVF

-670 NNSEDYDITY
+670 NNNKDDYEIVY

-694 VVVDDTQVTVNTY
+694 VVVDDTQIDVKTY

-733 NINLDSFKDK
+733 NINLNSFKDK
-743 LIIKCKTTVTTRV
+743 LIVKCKTTVTTKA

-776 ITSGNTNHKFDVNIP
+776 ITSGDTNHEFDVNIP

-814 DGTDYSTGLTSG
+814 DGTDCSAGLTSG
-826 APSVLQIKDVKL
+826 NRSVLQIKDVKL

-864 FTGGGITMI
+864 FTGGGVTMI

-899 NANEKNAGYI
+899 DANDKKAGYI
-909 LAPQIGAG
+909 LAPQVGAG
-917 TKDSEGKF
+917 TKNAEGQF

-940 LYGYRDGVNTFGVKA
+940 LYGYQKGVNTFGIKS
-955 DGRMYLGKTTETG
+955 DGEMYLGRTTETG

-974 NSGRIWGGGGGGKA
+974 NSGQIWGGGGGGHP
-988 TGMTIQLTNYVDSD
+988 TGMTIQLTNYVDD
-1002 GDPIND
+1002 GGDPIED
-1008 GEERNQVKAIQIG
+1008 QDTRNKVKAIHIG
-1021 DDKFYVTY
+1021 DEKFYVTY

-1037 GDIGGWTVNEWGI
+1037 GDIGGWTINEWGI
-1050 FSPDTRMDEDTG
+1050 FSPDTRMDENSG
-1062 TVTTE
+1062 KVTTE

-1091 AEIGGWIIKPS
+1091 AEIGGWVIKPS
-1102 GIYSPDTVFGSEA
+1102 GIYSPDTVFGPEA
-1115 DNKDSTS
+1115 DDKDSTS
-1122 VKVEDIYKSDNII
+1122 VKVEEIYDSDNII
-1135 QTPGNIMLISDDGAE
+1135 KTPGNIMLISDDGAQDHR
-1150 NGKNKGYASIG
+1150 GYASIG
-1161 GWIIKENMITSQV
+1161 GWIIKKDTITSQV
-1174 QYTVDNWNSQDIKR
+1174 QYTHPDNWSNSDPEL
-1188 GAVNT
+1188 GMANT
-1193 RLNAKDG
+1193 RLVADTG
-1200 IISTSYFRVY
+1200 IIHTSYFTVVSPNPQN
-1210 APDRGA
+1210 PD
-1216 NPEVGNGQEVGHMGF
+1216 GNNIGRMGF
-1231 ITGTTTGEDVSVN
+1231 ITGAAEDPEGNIVPTVN
-1244 LGIQTTTE
+1244 LGIQT
-1252 DKNASIVLEANN
+1252 DKNNTNGSIIMDANN
-1264 TITGRAGNGIF
+1264 TFTVNSDNGIAMN
-1275 IGTASNYATFQ
+1275 TSNYTRINTTG
-1286 SLKGNVNINAP
+1286 STTISSTGDVGISTENGVMRISRSKGS
-1297 FGMFRTNAYRT
+1297 T
-1308 QINGIEQW
+1308 
-1316 SSGDNFDPDKSPTI
+1316 D
-1330 VSQINI
+1330 VSQHIALYLSTDNI
-1336 SRDKSIQL
+1336 QIKAGTTSLALYENGEVQL
-1344 RAGIDN
+1344 NNGNN
-1350 PNNAAA
+1350 PEA
-1356 CFIELT
+1356 
-1362 REGTIRFHT
+1362 
-1371 ESAEQQHGIYAR
+1371 QHGIYAR